1 MSNTKQAKPK
11 RLLSLFLALTMVL
24 GMFPVMSMTASAEEM
39 TYIKHVDIQ
48 MTAPKAGMT
57 AEEYAATIGVDNK
70 HELSYNNLV
79 VDKLYC
85 YRVDDSSFAQVGT
98 DVSSFVEGGVYQCF
112 VDIVM
117 NDDTG
122 YQFEHDDS
130 EITVLVNGQT
140 LDNYDYDRETGYVA
154 GFDNDGYTLTYTLYF
169 TATSL
174 NGCGTKD
181 DPYIVTAY
189 DDLRDLV
196 VNAPSGGT
204 QYIKL
209 GSDIISSD
217 TNNNYS
223 LTLSAFGNQ
232 NVVLDLAGYTLKRSA
247 NSTDTAF
254 IDIKGG
260 SMTINDSV
268 GTGKVIGDLSRY
280 TGPFLIRVLNDGK
293 LTINGGQYENKGTGD
308 VVRIEAP
315 KGGSVTINGGTFLD
329 PPKSDS
335 YDVYTLFYRS
345 GDLDINGGIFY
356 GWIYNERLDDYN
368 VWITNCTVYG
378 MLRNNGA
385 AWGVGEYGL
394 KYYMPEAAV
403 VTVNGEILS
412 NTDTSSIYGETI
424 VVYTPVGIN
433 GNPYI
438 VTDYEELLELMKSTP
453 NNTTRYIKLGSD
465 ISYSASTNG
474 TALNLSNDFQ
484 SVDLDL
490 NGYTVSRS
498 GITADSGIV
507 NLRIGSLTI
516 RDSSSAGT
524 GKMTS
529 SVSGGS
535 GQATVYVSSGGKL
548 TIENGTFEVTNGT
561 YPEAIW
567 TQGGTTQ
574 INGGTFISTK
584 AGGSAATFE
593 MGNVTV
599 DGGTFITNDGDPNAG
614 FGIYVGG
621 NANVIFHSCT
631 AIGGPRGT
639 IAFNGTKIPEGYFYY
654 ATTIDGKSAGVVMP
668 NDGTSKDK
676 PIFVNNFD
684 QLKAI
689 HRAPTDGT
697 PFYIALNADEAYST
711 ETNYI
716 YGVEVVN
723 GQNVILD
730 LRGHTLH
737 VRLYNDD
744 MITVFGGGTLTI
756 NDSVGGGAL
765 ITEQPVYE
773 SSKLLNVIRISGAG
787 KLTVNGGSFQ
797 NRGYG
802 RCMSVSGENAEV
814 ILNGGEFLSTRS
826 PAKGTYNVE
835 LQYGSMTINYAHI
848 YDSLYNARKADN
860 FTINGLLFQSFG
872 EPGVIK
878 QSTGS
883 SCVGSKYL
891 EDHINPTSTV
901 TVDGEEVTNL
911 HVSSL
916 EGYTIEITPAAKIS
930 SVKITDVTAPVIGET
945 VNFTATA
952 TATGAEK
959 TNVRW
964 FDWDENRYLSEG
976 DVFKEGHAYMIV
988 VTMNAMEGYAFN
1000 TANSTMTVTVNG
1012 QKGFL
1017 SRATQES
1024 VDCSYCFDAA
1034 YPAPVITTQPT
1045 YNTNINEGE
1054 GFSLHVEAENAT
1066 SYEWHYVNQVG
1077 TDYVLEKQF
1086 LHYQEGTQNT
1096 DTLVMNY
1103 FDYNSRLGHI
1113 YCRVYGPGG
1122 YTDTNEAHINVLPVE
1137 YDLWVNGVQVTS
1149 ENKKHLAYNGNG
1161 WATYLPY
1168 KNELRLWDGVK
1179 ITSGSGERVD
1189 FSDGG
1194 FLESNPYG
1202 ILYYTP
1208 AGKTAREL
1216 TITVSSSVTA
1226 DPYAINILKSAD
1238 ADGTASARIV
1248 GWNGKG
1254 TDTLTTANYPFRNGA
1269 YTVENCTVNITGCI
1283 NVSSS
1288 LTLKNADVT
1297 ATAPSASSYAINA
1310 TNYSK
1315 TITVMGDSNLTLMG
1329 KDGGKAANLYP
1340 EPEYRAQQVLYPAYT
1355 TSVFLD
1361 ATSPDGSNG
1370 ANAWTDPTTEPN
1382 WNDYQ
1387 YISMRTQNEN
1397 TPVGMVQFK
1406 IDGVPTVGETA
1417 PSVSVVD
1424 AYADYVDG
1432 EATEYAWWL
1441 VEDGRVVSQLL
1452 DWSTLQPGRT
1462 YRAYAYAVAADG
1474 YSFAEYT
1481 VNQFKVYNEEGK
1493 VVDTPYGTI
1502 DRNRGDYANFYVEFT
1517 MPGEASAGVTV
1528 SGTAT
1533 SFNSDTDDVI
1543 IQLTAIG
1550 ASEPTYETVVYGN
1563 AASYAIH
1570 GVEAGTYTMKV
1581 MKQNHVTREYT
1592 VTVGDKNVIQN
1603 VDLCMLGDVNGDG
1616 DVNSNDY
1623 AMLKNYVQCRSP
1635 LTEEQKKIA
1644 DINGDGAVDAFDAIQ
1659 LDLYLH
1665 GVVDI
1670 NGK

>member
-1 MSNTKQAKPK
+1 MSNTKKAKPK
-11 RLLSLFLALTMVL
+11 RLLSLFLVLAMVL
-24 GMFPVMSMTASAEEM
+24 GMLPAMSLTASA
-39 TYIKHVDIQ
+39 YS
-48 MTAPKAGMT
+48 G
-57 AEEYAATIGVDNK
+57 
-70 HELSYNNLV
+70 S
-79 VDKLYC
+79 
-85 YRVDDSSFAQVGT
+85 GT
-98 DVSSFVEGGVYQCF
+98 EG
-112 VDIVM
+112 D
-117 NDDTG
+117 
-122 YQFEHDDS
+122 
-130 EITVLVNGQT
+130 
-140 LDNYDYDRETGYVA
+140 
-154 GFDNDGYTLTYTLYF
+154 
-169 TATSL
+169 
-174 NGCGTKD
+174 
-181 DPYIVTAY
+181 
-189 DDLRDLV
+189 
-196 VNAPSGGT
+196 
-204 QYIKL
+204 
-209 GSDIISSD
+209 
-217 TNNNYS
+217 
-223 LTLSAFGNQ
+223 
-232 NVVLDLAGYTLKRSA
+232 
-247 NSTDTAF
+247 
-254 IDIKGG
+254 
-260 SMTINDSV
+260 
-268 GTGKVIGDLSRY
+268 
-280 TGPFLIRVLNDGK
+280 
-293 LTINGGQYENKGTGD
+293 
-308 VVRIEAP
+308 
-315 KGGSVTINGGTFLD
+315 
-329 PPKSDS
+329 
-335 YDVYTLFYRS
+335 
-345 GDLDINGGIFY
+345 
-356 GWIYNERLDDYN
+356 
-368 VWITNCTVYG
+368 
-378 MLRNNGA
+378 
-385 AWGVGEYGL
+385 
-394 KYYMPEAAV
+394 
-403 VTVNGEILS
+403 
-412 NTDTSSIYGETI
+412 
-424 VVYTPVGIN
+424 
-433 GNPYI
+433 PYI
-438 VTDYEELLELMKSTP
+438 VTDYDELLDLMKNTP
-453 NNTTRYIKLGSD
+453 DNTTRYIKLGSD

-474 TALNLSNDFQ
+474 TALNLSNALQ

-498 GITADSGIV
+498 GLTTDTGV
-507 NLRIGSLTI
+507 VDLRIGNLTI

-574 INGGTFISTK
+574 INGGTFINTK

-593 MGNVTV
+593 LGNVTV
-599 DGGTFITNDGDPNAG
+599 DGGTFITSDDDPDAG

-621 NANVIFHSCT
+621 RANVTFHSCT
-631 AIGGPRGT
+631 AIGGPRGIIT
-639 IAFNGTKIPEGYFYY
+639 LNGTKIPEGYFYY
-654 ATTIDGKSAGVVMP
+654 ATTIDGRSAMVVMP
-668 NDGTSKDK
+668 DDGTSKDK
-676 PIFVNNFD
+676 PIFVSNFD

-689 HRAPTDGT
+689 HSAPTDGT

-711 ETNYI
+711 ETYYI
-716 YGVEVVN
+716 YGVEVNN

-737 VRLYNDD
+737 VRLDQDD

-765 ITEQPVYE
+765 ITEGQ

-848 YDSLYNARKADN
+848 YDSLYNARKAGN

-878 QSTGS
+878 QATGS

-916 EGYTIEITPAAKIS
+916 KGYTIEITPAAKIS

-945 VNFTATA
+945 VDFTATA
-952 TATGAEK
+952 TATGAEMR
-959 TNVRW
+959 NVRW

-1000 TANSTMTVTVNG
+1000 TTNSTMTVTVNG
-1012 QKGFL
+1012 KKGFL

-1024 VDCSYCFDAA
+1024 VDCCYCFDAA
-1034 YPAPVITTQPT
+1034 YPAPVITTQPA
-1045 YNTNINEGE
+1045 YNININEGE

-1077 TDYVLEKQF
+1077 TDYVLEKQI
-1086 LHYQEGTQNT
+1086 LHYREGTQNT

-1122 YTDTNEAHINVLPVE
+1122 YTDSDESYINVLPVE

-1149 ENKKHLAYNGNG
+1149 ENKKYLAYNNYG
-1161 WATYLPY
+1161 WAAYLPY

-1216 TITVSSSVTA
+1216 TITVSGSVTA

-1248 GWNGKG
+1248 GWTGKG

-1269 YTVENCTVNITGCI
+1269 YTVENCTVNITGRI
-1283 NVSSS
+1283 DVLTS

-1310 TNYSK
+1310 ANYSK
-1315 TITVMGDSNLTLMG
+1315 TITVMGDSSLTLKG
-1329 KDGGKAANLYP
+1329 KGGGKAANLYP

-1370 ANAWTDPTTEPN
+1370 AYAWTDPTTEPN

-1387 YISMRTQNEN
+1387 YISIRTQDEN

-1406 IDGVPTVGETA
+1406 LDGVPTVGETV

-1462 YRAYAYAVAADG
+1462 YRVYAYAVAADG

-1481 VNQFKVYNEEGK
+1481 VNRFKIYNEEGK

-1502 DRNRGDYANFYVEFT
+1502 DGNRGDYANFYVEFT
-1517 MPGEASAGVTV
+1517 MPGEASAGMTV

-1533 SFNSDTDDVI
+1533 SFNSDTDDVT
-1543 IQLTAIG
+1543 IQLIASG
-1550 ASEPTYETVVYGN
+1550 ASEPAYETIVKGDATGYSI
-1563 AASYAIH
+1563 A
-1570 GVEAGTYTMKV
+1570 GVLPGTYTMKV
-1581 MKQNHVTREYT
+1581 MKKNHVTREYT
-1592 VTVGDKNVIQN
+1592 VTVGSADVTQN
-1603 VDLCMLGDVNGDG
+1603 VKIHLKGDIDGNGTVTTM
-1616 DVNSNDY
+1616 DVIRANSHARGVTLLTDY
-1623 AMLKNYVQCRSP
+1623 ALKC
-1635 LTEEQKKIA
+1635 A
-1644 DINGDGAVDAFDAIQ
+1644 DVVGTDGTVTTMDVIRINAHAKGTSK
-1659 LDLYLH
+1659 LW
-1665 GVVDI
+1665 
-1670 NGK
+1670 

>member
-24 GMFPVMSMTASAEEM
+24 GLLPAMSMTASA
-39 TYIKHVDIQ
+39 YS
-48 MTAPKAGMT
+48 G
-57 AEEYAATIGVDNK
+57 
-70 HELSYNNLV
+70 S
-79 VDKLYC
+79 
-85 YRVDDSSFAQVGT
+85 GT
-98 DVSSFVEGGVYQCF
+98 EG
-112 VDIVM
+112 D
-117 NDDTG
+117 
-122 YQFEHDDS
+122 
-130 EITVLVNGQT
+130 
-140 LDNYDYDRETGYVA
+140 
-154 GFDNDGYTLTYTLYF
+154 
-169 TATSL
+169 
-174 NGCGTKD
+174 
-181 DPYIVTAY
+181 
-189 DDLRDLV
+189 
-196 VNAPSGGT
+196 
-204 QYIKL
+204 
-209 GSDIISSD
+209 
-217 TNNNYS
+217 
-223 LTLSAFGNQ
+223 
-232 NVVLDLAGYTLKRSA
+232 
-247 NSTDTAF
+247 
-254 IDIKGG
+254 
-260 SMTINDSV
+260 
-268 GTGKVIGDLSRY
+268 
-280 TGPFLIRVLNDGK
+280 
-293 LTINGGQYENKGTGD
+293 
-308 VVRIEAP
+308 
-315 KGGSVTINGGTFLD
+315 
-329 PPKSDS
+329 
-335 YDVYTLFYRS
+335 
-345 GDLDINGGIFY
+345 
-356 GWIYNERLDDYN
+356 
-368 VWITNCTVYG
+368 
-378 MLRNNGA
+378 
-385 AWGVGEYGL
+385 
-394 KYYMPEAAV
+394 
-403 VTVNGEILS
+403 
-412 NTDTSSIYGETI
+412 
-424 VVYTPVGIN
+424 
-433 GNPYI
+433 PYI
-438 VTDYEELLELMKSTP
+438 VTDYDELLDLMKNTP
-453 NNTTRYIKLGSD
+453 DNTTRYIKLGSD

-474 TALNLSNDFQ
+474 TALNLSNALQ

-498 GITADSGIV
+498 GTTTDTGV
-507 NLRIGSLTI
+507 VQLLIGSLTI

-529 SVSGGS
+529 SVSGGE
-535 GQATVYVSSGGKL
+535 GQATVYVSSSGKL

-561 YPEAIW
+561 YPDAIW

-574 INGGTFISTK
+574 INGGTFINTK

-593 MGNVTV
+593 LGNVTV
-599 DGGTFITNDGDPNAG
+599 DGGTFITSDDDPDAG

-621 NANVIFHSCT
+621 RANVTFHSCT
-631 AIGGPRGT
+631 AIGGPRGIIT
-639 IAFNGTKIPEGYFYY
+639 LNGTKIPEGYFYY
-654 ATTIDGKSAGVVMP
+654 ATTIDGRSAMVVMP
-668 NDGTSKDK
+668 DDGTSKDK
-676 PIFVNNFD
+676 PIFVSNFD

-689 HRAPTDGT
+689 HSAPTDGT

-711 ETNYI
+711 ETFYI
-716 YGVEVVN
+716 YGVEVDN

-737 VRLYNDD
+737 VRLNHDD

-765 ITEQPVYE
+765 IKEGP

-848 YDSLYNARKADN
+848 YDSLYNARKAGN

-878 QSTGS
+878 QATGS

-916 EGYTIEITPAAKIS
+916 KGYTIEITPAAKIS

-945 VNFTATA
+945 VDFTATA
-952 TATGAEK
+952 TATGAEMR
-959 TNVRW
+959 NVRW

-1000 TANSTMTVTVNG
+1000 TTNSTMTVTVNG
-1012 QKGFL
+1012 KKGFL

-1024 VDCSYCFDAA
+1024 VDCCYCFDAA
-1034 YPAPVITTQPT
+1034 YPAPVITTQPA
-1045 YNTNINEGE
+1045 YNININEGE

-1077 TDYVLEKQF
+1077 TDYVLEKQI
-1086 LHYQEGTQNT
+1086 LHYREGTQNT

-1122 YTDTNEAHINVLPVE
+1122 YTDSDESYINVLPVE

-1149 ENKKHLAYNGNG
+1149 ENKKYLAYNNYG
-1161 WATYLPY
+1161 WAAYLPY

-1216 TITVSSSVTA
+1216 TITVSGSVTA

-1248 GWNGKG
+1248 GWTGKG

-1269 YTVENCTVNITGCI
+1269 YTVENCTVNITGRI
-1283 NVSSS
+1283 DVLTS

-1297 ATAPSASSYAINA
+1297 ATAPSASYAINA

-1315 TITVMGDSNLTLMG
+1315 TITVMGDSSLTLKG
-1329 KDGGKAANLYP
+1329 KGGGKAANLYP

-1355 TSVFLD
+1355 TVVRLD
-1361 ATSPDGSNG
+1361 ATSPDGT
-1370 ANAWTDPTTEPN
+1370 NAQAWADATTEPN

-1387 YISMRTQNEN
+1387 YISIRTQDEI
-1397 TPVGMVQFK
+1397 TPVGLVQFK
-1406 IDGVPTVGETA
+1406 IDGKPTVGETA

-1432 EATEYAWWL
+1432 ETFEYAWWL
-1441 VEDGRVVSQLL
+1441 VEDGKVVSQLF

-1462 YRAYAYAVAADG
+1462 YRVYAYAVAADG

-1481 VNQFKVYNEEGK
+1481 VNRFKIYNEEGK

-1502 DRNRGDYANFYVEFT
+1502 DGNRGDYANFYVEFT

-1533 SFNSDTDDVI
+1533 SFNSETDDVT
-1543 IQLTAIG
+1543 IQLIASG
-1550 ASEPTYETVVYGN
+1550 ASGPAYETIVKGN
-1563 AASYAIH
+1563 STNYSID

-1581 MKQNHVTREYT
+1581 MKNNHVTREYT
-1592 VTVGDKNVIQN
+1592 ITVGSSNVTQDVKIH
-1603 VDLCMLGDVNGDG
+1603 LIGDINGDG
-1616 DVNSNDY
+1616 SVLASDNTLMMRHIRKTSLLTGY
-1623 AMLKNYVQCRSP
+1623 QFQC
-1635 LTEEQKKIA
+1635 A
-1644 DINGDGAVDAFDAIQ
+1644 DINGDGKVLASDNTLMMRHIRKTA
-1659 LDLYLH
+1659 LLW
-1665 GVVDI
+1665 
-1670 NGK
+1670 

>member
-1 MSNTKQAKPK
+1 MSNTKQTKPK
-11 RLLSLFLALTMVL
+11 RLLSLLLTLAMVL
-24 GMFPVMSMTASAEEM
+24 GMLPAM
-39 TYIKHVDIQ
+39 
-48 MTAPKAGMT
+48 
-57 AEEYAATIGVDNK
+57 
-70 HELSYNNLV
+70 
-79 VDKLYC
+79 
-85 YRVDDSSFAQVGT
+85 
-98 DVSSFVEGGVYQCF
+98 
-112 VDIVM
+112 
-117 NDDTG
+117 
-122 YQFEHDDS
+122 
-130 EITVLVNGQT
+130 
-140 LDNYDYDRETGYVA
+140 
-154 GFDNDGYTLTYTLYF
+154 
-169 TATSL
+169 
-174 NGCGTKD
+174 
-181 DPYIVTAY
+181 
-189 DDLRDLV
+189 
-196 VNAPSGGT
+196 
-204 QYIKL
+204 
-209 GSDIISSD
+209 
-217 TNNNYS
+217 S
-223 LTLSAFGNQ
+223 LTAF
-232 NVVLDLAGYTLKRSA
+232 AYS
-247 NSTDTAF
+247 
-254 IDIKGG
+254 G
-260 SMTINDSV
+260 S
-268 GTGKVIGDLSRY
+268 GTEGD
-280 TGPFLIRVLNDGK
+280 
-293 LTINGGQYENKGTGD
+293 
-308 VVRIEAP
+308 
-315 KGGSVTINGGTFLD
+315 
-329 PPKSDS
+329 
-335 YDVYTLFYRS
+335 
-345 GDLDINGGIFY
+345 
-356 GWIYNERLDDYN
+356 
-368 VWITNCTVYG
+368 
-378 MLRNNGA
+378 
-385 AWGVGEYGL
+385 
-394 KYYMPEAAV
+394 
-403 VTVNGEILS
+403 
-412 NTDTSSIYGETI
+412 
-424 VVYTPVGIN
+424 
-433 GNPYI
+433 PYI

-453 NNTTRYIKLGSD
+453 DNTTRYIKLGSD

-474 TALNLSNDFQ
+474 TALNLSNALQ

-498 GITADSGIV
+498 GITTDAGV
-507 NLRIGSLTI
+507 VQLLIGSLTI

-535 GQATVYVSSGGKL
+535 GQATVYVSSSGKL

-561 YPEAIW
+561 YPDAIW

-574 INGGTFISTK
+574 INGGTFINTK

-593 MGNVTV
+593 QGNVTV
-599 DGGTFITNDGDPNAG
+599 DGGTFITNDGDPDAG
-614 FGIYVGG
+614 FGLYVGST
-621 NANVIFHSCT
+621 ANVILHSCT
-631 AIGGPRGT
+631 VIGGPRGT
-639 IAFNGTKIPEGYFYY
+639 IALNGTKIPEGYFYY
-654 ATTIDGKSAGVVMP
+654 ATTIDGKSAIVVMP

-676 PIFVNNFD
+676 PIFVSNFD

-689 HRAPTDGT
+689 HSAPTDGT

-711 ETNYI
+711 ETFYI
-716 YGVEVVN
+716 YGVEVDN

-737 VRLYNDD
+737 VRLVADD

-765 ITEQPVYE
+765 ITEGQ

-848 YDSLYNARKADN
+848 YDSLYNARKAGN

-878 QSTGS
+878 QATGS

-916 EGYTIEITPAAKIS
+916 KGYTIEITPVAKIS

-945 VNFTATA
+945 VDFTATA
-952 TATGAEK
+952 TATGAEMR
-959 TNVRW
+959 NVRW

-1000 TANSTMTVTVNG
+1000 TTNSTMTVTVNG
-1012 QKGFL
+1012 KKGFL

-1024 VDCSYCFDAA
+1024 VDCCYCFDAA
-1034 YPAPVITTQPT
+1034 YPAPVITTQPA
-1045 YNTNINEGE
+1045 YNININEGE

-1077 TDYVLEKQF
+1077 TDYVLEKQI
-1086 LHYQEGTQNT
+1086 LHYKEGTQNT

-1122 YTDTNEAHINVLPVE
+1122 YTDSDESYINVLPVE

-1149 ENKKHLAYNGNG
+1149 ENKKYLAYNNYG
-1161 WATYLPY
+1161 WAAYLPY

-1216 TITVSSSVTA
+1216 TITVSGSVTA

-1248 GWNGKG
+1248 GWTGKG

-1269 YTVENCTVNITGCI
+1269 YTVENCTVNITGRI
-1283 NVSSS
+1283 DVLTS

-1310 TNYSK
+1310 ANYSK
-1315 TITVMGDSNLTLMG
+1315 TITVMGDSSLTLKG
-1329 KDGGKAANLYP
+1329 KGGGKAANLYP

-1370 ANAWTDPTTEPN
+1370 AYAWTDPTTEPN

-1387 YISMRTQNEN
+1387 YISIRTQDEN

-1406 IDGVPTVGETA
+1406 LDGVPTVGETV

-1424 AYADYVDG
+1424 AYANYVDG

-1462 YRAYAYAVAADG
+1462 YRVYAYAVAADG

-1481 VNQFKVYNEEGK
+1481 VNRFKIYNEEGK

-1502 DRNRGDYANFYVEFT
+1502 DGNRGDYANFYVEFT

-1533 SFNSDTDDVI
+1533 SFNSDTDDVT
-1543 IQLTAIG
+1543 IQLIASG
-1550 ASEPTYETVVYGN
+1550 ASEPAYETIVKGDATGYSI
-1563 AASYAIH
+1563 A
-1570 GVEAGTYTMKV
+1570 GVLPGTYTMKV

-1592 VTVGDKNVIQN
+1592 VTVGSSNVVQDVEIW
-1603 VDLCMLGDVNGDG
+1603 LLGDVTGD
-1616 DVNSNDY
+1616 
-1623 AMLKNYVQCRSP
+1623 
-1635 LTEEQKKIA
+1635 
-1644 DINGDGAVDAFDAIQ
+1644 
-1659 LDLYLH
+1659 

-1670 NGK
+1670 SDATQIKRKYNGKTSIFGSADAETETYRLIVANVYSSDDSIDITDAAQIKRYYNGKSSIFDSIP

>member
-1 MSNTKQAKPK
+1 MSNTKQTKPK
-11 RLLSLFLALTMVL
+11 RLLSLLLTLAMVL
-24 GMFPVMSMTASAEEM
+24 GMLPAM
-39 TYIKHVDIQ
+39 
-48 MTAPKAGMT
+48 
-57 AEEYAATIGVDNK
+57 
-70 HELSYNNLV
+70 
-79 VDKLYC
+79 
-85 YRVDDSSFAQVGT
+85 
-98 DVSSFVEGGVYQCF
+98 
-112 VDIVM
+112 
-117 NDDTG
+117 
-122 YQFEHDDS
+122 
-130 EITVLVNGQT
+130 
-140 LDNYDYDRETGYVA
+140 
-154 GFDNDGYTLTYTLYF
+154 
-169 TATSL
+169 
-174 NGCGTKD
+174 
-181 DPYIVTAY
+181 
-189 DDLRDLV
+189 
-196 VNAPSGGT
+196 
-204 QYIKL
+204 
-209 GSDIISSD
+209 
-217 TNNNYS
+217 S
-223 LTLSAFGNQ
+223 LTAF
-232 NVVLDLAGYTLKRSA
+232 AYS
-247 NSTDTAF
+247 
-254 IDIKGG
+254 G
-260 SMTINDSV
+260 S
-268 GTGKVIGDLSRY
+268 GTEGD
-280 TGPFLIRVLNDGK
+280 
-293 LTINGGQYENKGTGD
+293 
-308 VVRIEAP
+308 
-315 KGGSVTINGGTFLD
+315 
-329 PPKSDS
+329 
-335 YDVYTLFYRS
+335 
-345 GDLDINGGIFY
+345 
-356 GWIYNERLDDYN
+356 
-368 VWITNCTVYG
+368 
-378 MLRNNGA
+378 
-385 AWGVGEYGL
+385 
-394 KYYMPEAAV
+394 
-403 VTVNGEILS
+403 
-412 NTDTSSIYGETI
+412 
-424 VVYTPVGIN
+424 
-433 GNPYI
+433 PYI

-453 NNTTRYIKLGSD
+453 DNTTRYIKLGSD

-474 TALNLSNDFQ
+474 TALNLSNALQ

-498 GITADSGIV
+498 GLTTDTGV
-507 NLRIGSLTI
+507 VDLRIGNLTI

-574 INGGTFISTK
+574 INGGTFINTK

-593 MGNVTV
+593 QGNVTV
-599 DGGTFITNDGDPNAG
+599 DGGTFITSDDDPDAG

-621 NANVIFHSCT
+621 RANVTFHSCT
-631 AIGGPRGT
+631 AIGGPRGIIT
-639 IAFNGTKIPEGYFYY
+639 LNGTKIPEGYFYY
-654 ATTIDGKSAGVVMP
+654 ATTIDGRSAMVVMP
-668 NDGTSKDK
+668 DDGTSKDK
-676 PIFVNNFD
+676 PIFVSNFD

-689 HRAPTDGT
+689 HSAPTDGT

-711 ETNYI
+711 ETFYI
-716 YGVEVVN
+716 YGVEVDN

-737 VRLYNDD
+737 VRLVADD

-765 ITEQPVYE
+765 ITKGP

-826 PAKGTYNVE
+826 PAEGTYNVE

-848 YDSLYNARKADN
+848 YDSLYNARKAGN

-878 QSTGS
+878 QATGS

-916 EGYTIEITPAAKIS
+916 KGYTIEITPAAKIS

-945 VNFTATA
+945 VDFTATA
-952 TATGAEK
+952 TATGAEMR
-959 TNVRW
+959 NVRW

-1000 TANSTMTVTVNG
+1000 TTNSTMTVTVNG
-1012 QKGFL
+1012 KKGFL

-1024 VDCSYCFDAA
+1024 VDCCYCFDAA
-1034 YPAPVITTQPT
+1034 YPAPVITTQPA
-1045 YNTNINEGE
+1045 YNININEGE

-1077 TDYVLEKQF
+1077 TDYVLEKQI
-1086 LHYQEGTQNT
+1086 LHYKEGTQNT

-1122 YTDTNEAHINVLPVE
+1122 YTDSDESYINVLPVE

-1149 ENKKHLAYNGNG
+1149 ENKKYLAYNNYG
-1161 WATYLPY
+1161 WAAYLPY

-1216 TITVSSSVTA
+1216 TITVSGSVTA

-1248 GWNGKG
+1248 GWTGKG

-1269 YTVENCTVNITGCI
+1269 YTVENCTVNITGRI
-1283 NVSSS
+1283 DVLTS

-1310 TNYSK
+1310 ANYSK
-1315 TITVMGDSNLTLMG
+1315 TITVMGDSSLTLKG
-1329 KDGGKAANLYP
+1329 KGGGKAANLYP

-1370 ANAWTDPTTEPN
+1370 AYAWTDPTTEPN

-1387 YISMRTQNEN
+1387 YISIRTQDEN

-1406 IDGVPTVGETA
+1406 LDGVPTVGETV

-1424 AYADYVDG
+1424 AYANYVDG

-1462 YRAYAYAVAADG
+1462 YRVYAYAVAADG

-1481 VNQFKVYNEEGK
+1481 VNRFKIYNEEGK

-1502 DRNRGDYANFYVEFT
+1502 DGNRGDYANFYVEFT

-1533 SFNSDTDDVI
+1533 SFNSDTDDVT
-1543 IQLTAIG
+1543 IQLIESG
-1550 ASEPTYETVVYGN
+1550 APEAAYEAVIQGN
-1563 AASYAIH
+1563 TASYSIAD
-1570 GVEAGTYTMKV
+1570 VPAGTYTMKV
-1581 MKQNHVTREYT
+1581 MKKNHVTREYT
-1592 VTVGDKNVIQN
+1592 VTVGSADVMQN
-1603 VDLCMLGDVNGDG
+1603 VKIHLKGDIDGNGTVTTM
-1616 DVNSNDY
+1616 DVIRANSHARGVTLLTDY
-1623 AMLKNYVQCRSP
+1623 ALKC
-1635 LTEEQKKIA
+1635 A
-1644 DINGDGAVDAFDAIQ
+1644 DVVGTDGTVTTMDVIRINAHAKGTSK
-1659 LDLYLH
+1659 LW
-1665 GVVDI
+1665 
-1670 NGK
+1670 

>member
-1 MSNTKQAKPK
+1 MSNTKQTKPK

-24 GMFPVMSMTASAEEM
+24 GMFPAMSLTASAEEM

-356 GWIYNERLDDYN
+356 GCIYNERLDDYN

-424 VVYTPVGIN
+424 VVYTPVGVN

-453 NNTTRYIKLGSD
+453 DYTTRYIKLGSD

-474 TALNLSNDFQ
+474 TALNLSNALQ

-498 GITADSGIV
+498 GTTTDTGVVDLSV
-507 NLRIGSLTI
+507 GSLTI

-529 SVSGGS
+529 RVSGGKYQS
-535 GQATVYVSSGGKL
+535 TLFVTSAGKL
-548 TIENGTFEVTNGT
+548 TIEGGTFEVTYGS
-561 YPEAIW
+561 YPTAIY

-574 INGGTFISTK
+574 INGGTFVNKNINAS
-584 AGGSAATFE
+584 AGGSAADFQF
-593 MGNVTV
+593 GKITV
-599 DGGTFITNDGDPNAG
+599 DGGTFITDNADPG
-614 FGIYVGG
+614 SKFGIYVG
-621 NANVIFHSCT
+621 NNNETVFFHSCT
-631 AIGGPRGT
+631 VIGGIEYSVLYMG
-639 IAFNGTKIPEGYFYY
+639 GSKIPEGYFRYY
-654 ATTIDGKSAGVVMP
+654 TTIDGRDAAIVTM
-668 NDGTSKDK
+668 NDGTKEHPYLVGNTSALSDRIKK
-676 PIFVNNFD
+676 VP
-684 QLKAI
+684 A
-689 HRAPTDGT
+689 DGT
-697 PFYIALNADEAYST
+697 PVYIALFADEAYAPATVYVSGAKIN
-711 ETNYI
+711 E
-716 YGVEVVN
+716 
-723 GQNVILD
+723 GQNIILD
-730 LRGHTLH
+730 LRGHTFH
-737 VRLYNDD
+737 ID
-744 MITVFGGGTLTI
+744 MESEAMIWVCGGQLTI
-756 NDSVGGGAL
+756 TDSVGGGAL
-765 ITEQPVYE
+765 IIEYHD
-773 SSKLLNVIRISGAG
+773 SDLHNVLKVSGG
-787 KLTVNGGSFQ
+787 RLTVNGGSFQ
-797 NRGYG
+797 NRGSG
-802 RCMSVSGENAEV
+802 RCMLVETGGEA
-814 ILNGGEFLSTRS
+814 ILNGGEFLLTAE
-826 PAKGTYNVE
+826 PVKGTYNVE
-835 LQYGSMTINYAHI
+835 CEGSMTINYAHI
-848 YDSLYNARKADN
+848 YDSLYNARKTDN

-952 TATGAEK
+952 TATGAEMR
-959 TNVRW
+959 NVRW

-1024 VDCSYCFDAA
+1024 VDCCYCFDAA
-1034 YPAPVITTQPT
+1034 YPAPVITTQPA
-1045 YNTNINEGE
+1045 YNTNINEGD

-1216 TITVSSSVTA
+1216 TITVSGSVTA

-1329 KDGGKAANLYP
+1329 KNGGKAANLYP

-1387 YISMRTQNEN
+1387 YISIRTQNEN

-1432 EATEYAWWL
+1432 EETVYAWWL

-1528 SGTAT
+1528 SGMAT
-1533 SFNSDTDDVI
+1533 SSGNIADGVI

-1563 AASYAIH
+1563 AASYVIN

-1581 MKQNHVTREYT
+1581 MKKNHATREYT

-1603 VDLCMLGDVNGDG
+1603 VDLCMLGDINGDG

-1623 AMLKNYVQCRSP
+1623 AMLKNYVQCRST
-1635 LTEEQKKIA
+1635 LTEEQKKLA

>member
-1 MSNTKQAKPK
+1 MSNTKQTKPK
-11 RLLSLFLALTMVL
+11 RLLSLFLVLIMVL
-24 GMFPVMSMTASAEEM
+24 GMLPAMSMTASA
-39 TYIKHVDIQ
+39 YS
-48 MTAPKAGMT
+48 G
-57 AEEYAATIGVDNK
+57 
-70 HELSYNNLV
+70 S
-79 VDKLYC
+79 
-85 YRVDDSSFAQVGT
+85 GT
-98 DVSSFVEGGVYQCF
+98 EG
-112 VDIVM
+112 D
-117 NDDTG
+117 
-122 YQFEHDDS
+122 
-130 EITVLVNGQT
+130 
-140 LDNYDYDRETGYVA
+140 
-154 GFDNDGYTLTYTLYF
+154 
-169 TATSL
+169 
-174 NGCGTKD
+174 
-181 DPYIVTAY
+181 
-189 DDLRDLV
+189 
-196 VNAPSGGT
+196 
-204 QYIKL
+204 
-209 GSDIISSD
+209 
-217 TNNNYS
+217 
-223 LTLSAFGNQ
+223 
-232 NVVLDLAGYTLKRSA
+232 
-247 NSTDTAF
+247 
-254 IDIKGG
+254 
-260 SMTINDSV
+260 
-268 GTGKVIGDLSRY
+268 
-280 TGPFLIRVLNDGK
+280 
-293 LTINGGQYENKGTGD
+293 
-308 VVRIEAP
+308 
-315 KGGSVTINGGTFLD
+315 
-329 PPKSDS
+329 
-335 YDVYTLFYRS
+335 
-345 GDLDINGGIFY
+345 
-356 GWIYNERLDDYN
+356 
-368 VWITNCTVYG
+368 
-378 MLRNNGA
+378 
-385 AWGVGEYGL
+385 
-394 KYYMPEAAV
+394 
-403 VTVNGEILS
+403 
-412 NTDTSSIYGETI
+412 
-424 VVYTPVGIN
+424 
-433 GNPYI
+433 PYI

-453 NNTTRYIKLGSD
+453 DNTTRYIKLGSD

-474 TALNLSNDFQ
+474 TALNLSNALQ

-498 GITADSGIV
+498 GTTTDTGV
-507 NLRIGSLTI
+507 VQLLIGSLTI

-535 GQATVYVSSGGKL
+535 GQATVYVSSSGKL

-561 YPEAIW
+561 YPDAIW

-574 INGGTFISTK
+574 INGGTFINTK

-593 MGNVTV
+593 RGNVTV

-614 FGIYVGG
+614 FGLYVGDI
-621 NANVIFHSCT
+621 ANVILHSCT
-631 AIGGPRGT
+631 VIGGPRGT
-639 IAFNGTKIPEGYFYY
+639 IVLNGTKIPEGYFYY
-654 ATTIDGKSAGVVMP
+654 ATTIDGKSAIVVMP
-668 NDGTSKDK
+668 NNGTSKDK
-676 PIFVNNFD
+676 PIFVSNFD

-689 HRAPTDGT
+689 HSAPTDGT

-711 ETNYI
+711 ETFYI
-716 YGVEVVN
+716 YGVEVDN

-737 VRLYNDD
+737 VRLVADD

-765 ITEQPVYE
+765 ITEGQ

-848 YDSLYNARKADN
+848 YDSLYNARKAGN

-878 QSTGS
+878 QATGS

-916 EGYTIEITPAAKIS
+916 EGYTIEITPVAKIS

-945 VNFTATA
+945 VDFTATA
-952 TATGAEK
+952 TATGAEMR
-959 TNVRW
+959 NVRW

-1000 TANSTMTVTVNG
+1000 TTNSTMTVTVNG
-1012 QKGFL
+1012 KKGFL

-1024 VDCSYCFDAA
+1024 VDCCYCFDAA
-1034 YPAPVITTQPT
+1034 YPAPVITTQPA
-1045 YNTNINEGE
+1045 YNININEGE

-1077 TDYVLEKQF
+1077 TDYVLEKQI
-1086 LHYQEGTQNT
+1086 LHYKEGTQNT

-1122 YTDTNEAHINVLPVE
+1122 YTDSDESYINVLPVE

-1149 ENKKHLAYNGNG
+1149 ENKKYLAYNNYG
-1161 WATYLPY
+1161 WAAYLPY

-1216 TITVSSSVTA
+1216 TITVSGSVTA

-1248 GWNGKG
+1248 GWTGKG

-1269 YTVENCTVNITGCI
+1269 YTVENCTVNITGRI
-1283 NVSSS
+1283 DVLTS

-1310 TNYSK
+1310 ANYSK
-1315 TITVMGDSNLTLMG
+1315 TITVMGDSSLTLKG
-1329 KDGGKAANLYP
+1329 KGGGKAANLYP

-1370 ANAWTDPTTEPN
+1370 AYAWTDPTTEPN

-1387 YISMRTQNEN
+1387 YISIRTQDEN

-1406 IDGVPTVGETA
+1406 LDGVPTVGETV

-1462 YRAYAYAVAADG
+1462 YRVYAYAVAADG

-1481 VNQFKVYNEEGK
+1481 VNRFKIYNEEGK

-1502 DRNRGDYANFYVEFT
+1502 DGNRGDYANFYVEFT

-1533 SFNSDTDDVI
+1533 SFGSATDNVTV
-1543 IQLTAIG
+1543 QLIASGESTA
-1550 ASEPTYETVVYGN
+1550 AYETVVKGDATGYSI
-1563 AASYAIH
+1563 A
-1570 GVEAGTYTMKV
+1570 GVSAGTYTLKV
-1581 MKQNHVTREYT
+1581 MKKNHVTREYT
-1592 VTVGDKNVIQN
+1592 VTVGAENVTQDVEIW
-1603 VDLCMLGDVNGDG
+1603 LLGDVNGDG
-1616 DVNSNDY
+1616 TINAKDKKIIYGHINDSTTELTGYIFDVGDVNKDGVINAKD
-1623 AMLKNYVQCRSP
+1623 
-1635 LTEEQKKIA
+1635 KKQIFGH
-1644 DINGDGAVDAFDAIQ
+1644 INGTS
-1659 LDLYLH
+1659 LWS
-1665 GVVDI
+1665 
-1670 NGK
+1670 

>member
-1 MSNTKQAKPK
+1 MSNTKKAKPK
-11 RLLSLFLALTMVL
+11 RLLSLLLVLAMVL
-24 GMFPVMSMTASAEEM
+24 SMIPAM
-39 TYIKHVDIQ
+39 
-48 MTAPKAGMT
+48 
-57 AEEYAATIGVDNK
+57 
-70 HELSYNNLV
+70 
-79 VDKLYC
+79 
-85 YRVDDSSFAQVGT
+85 
-98 DVSSFVEGGVYQCF
+98 
-112 VDIVM
+112 
-117 NDDTG
+117 
-122 YQFEHDDS
+122 
-130 EITVLVNGQT
+130 
-140 LDNYDYDRETGYVA
+140 
-154 GFDNDGYTLTYTLYF
+154 
-169 TATSL
+169 
-174 NGCGTKD
+174 
-181 DPYIVTAY
+181 
-189 DDLRDLV
+189 
-196 VNAPSGGT
+196 
-204 QYIKL
+204 
-209 GSDIISSD
+209 
-217 TNNNYS
+217 
-223 LTLSAFGNQ
+223 GN
-232 NVVLDLAGYTLKRSA
+232 T
-247 NSTDTAF
+247 TAF
-254 IDIKGG
+254 AYSG
-260 SMTINDSV
+260 S
-268 GTGKVIGDLSRY
+268 GTEGD
-280 TGPFLIRVLNDGK
+280 
-293 LTINGGQYENKGTGD
+293 
-308 VVRIEAP
+308 
-315 KGGSVTINGGTFLD
+315 
-329 PPKSDS
+329 
-335 YDVYTLFYRS
+335 
-345 GDLDINGGIFY
+345 
-356 GWIYNERLDDYN
+356 
-368 VWITNCTVYG
+368 
-378 MLRNNGA
+378 
-385 AWGVGEYGL
+385 
-394 KYYMPEAAV
+394 
-403 VTVNGEILS
+403 
-412 NTDTSSIYGETI
+412 
-424 VVYTPVGIN
+424 
-433 GNPYI
+433 PYI

-453 NNTTRYIKLGSD
+453 DNTTRYIKLGSD

-474 TALNLSNDFQ
+474 TALNLSNALQ

-498 GITADSGIV
+498 GITTDTGV
-507 NLRIGSLTI
+507 VKLLIGSLTI

-574 INGGTFISTK
+574 INGGTFINTK

-593 MGNVTV
+593 RGNVTV

-614 FGIYVGG
+614 FGLYVGDI
-621 NANVIFHSCT
+621 ANVILHSCT
-631 AIGGPRGT
+631 VIGGPRGT
-639 IAFNGTKIPEGYFYY
+639 IALNGTKIPEGYFYY
-654 ATTIDGKSAGVVMP
+654 ATTIDGKSAIVVMP
-668 NDGTSKDK
+668 NDETSKDK
-676 PIFVNNFD
+676 PIFVSNFD

-689 HRAPTDGT
+689 HSAPTDGT

-711 ETNYI
+711 ETFYI
-716 YGVEVVN
+716 YGVEVNN

-737 VRLYNDD
+737 VRLIADD

-765 ITEQPVYE
+765 ITEGQ

-848 YDSLYNARKADN
+848 YDSLYNARKAGN

-878 QSTGS
+878 QATGS

-945 VNFTATA
+945 VDFTATA
-952 TATGAEK
+952 TATGAEMS
-959 TNVRW
+959 NVRW

-1000 TANSTMTVTVNG
+1000 TTNSTMTVTVNG
-1012 QKGFL
+1012 KKGFM

-1024 VDCSYCFDAA
+1024 VDCCYCFDAA
-1034 YPAPVITTQPT
+1034 YPAPVITTQPAF
-1045 YNTNINEGE
+1045 NININEGE

-1077 TDYVLEKQF
+1077 TDYVLEKQI
-1086 LHYQEGTQNT
+1086 LHYKEGTQNT

-1122 YTDTNEAHINVLPVE
+1122 YTDSDESYINVLPVE

-1149 ENKKHLAYNGNG
+1149 ENKKYLAYNNYG
-1161 WATYLPY
+1161 WAAYLPY

-1216 TITVSSSVTA
+1216 TITVSGSVTA

-1248 GWNGKG
+1248 GWTGKG

-1269 YTVENCTVNITGCI
+1269 YTVENCTVNITGRI
-1283 NVSSS
+1283 DVLTS

-1310 TNYSK
+1310 ANYSK
-1315 TITVMGDSNLTLMG
+1315 TITVMGDSSLTLKG
-1329 KDGGKAANLYP
+1329 KGGGKAANLYP

-1355 TSVFLD
+1355 TVVRLD
-1361 ATSPDGSNG
+1361 ATFPDGT
-1370 ANAWTDPTTEPN
+1370 NAQAWADATTEPN

-1387 YISMRTQNEN
+1387 YISIRTQDEN
-1397 TPVGMVQFK
+1397 TPVGLVQFK
-1406 IDGVPTVGETA
+1406 IDGEPTVGETA

-1432 EATEYAWWL
+1432 ETFEYAWWL
-1441 VEDGRVVSQLL
+1441 VEDGKVVSQLL

-1462 YRAYAYAVAADG
+1462 YRVYAYAVAADG

-1481 VNQFKVYNEEGK
+1481 VNRFKVYKEDGTVAE
-1493 VVDTPYGTI
+1493 TPYGTV
-1502 DRNRGDYANFYVEFT
+1502 DRNWGDHANFYAEFT

-1533 SFNSDTDDVI
+1533 SFNSETDDVT
-1543 IQLTAIG
+1543 IQLIESG
-1550 ASEPTYETVVYGN
+1550 ASEPTYETIVKGN
-1563 AASYAIH
+1563 STNYSID

-1581 MKQNHVTREYT
+1581 MKTKHATREYT
-1592 VTVGDKNVIQN
+1592 ITVGSSNVTQN
-1603 VDLCMLGDVNGDG
+1603 VEIWLYGDVTGDG
-1616 DVNSNDY
+1616 VVN
-1623 AMLKNYVQCRSP
+1623 
-1635 LTEEQKKIA
+1635 TT
-1644 DINGDGAVDAFDAIQ
+1644 DATQIKRK
-1659 LDLYLH
+1659 Y
-1665 GVVDI
+1665 
-1670 NGK
+1670 NGKTSIFGSADAETEAYRLIVANVYEADGTINTTDATQIKRLYNGKSSIFDSMP

>member
-1 MSNTKQAKPK
+1 MSNTKKAKPK

-24 GMFPVMSMTASAEEM
+24 GMLPAM
-39 TYIKHVDIQ
+39 
-48 MTAPKAGMT
+48 
-57 AEEYAATIGVDNK
+57 
-70 HELSYNNLV
+70 
-79 VDKLYC
+79 
-85 YRVDDSSFAQVGT
+85 
-98 DVSSFVEGGVYQCF
+98 
-112 VDIVM
+112 
-117 NDDTG
+117 
-122 YQFEHDDS
+122 
-130 EITVLVNGQT
+130 
-140 LDNYDYDRETGYVA
+140 
-154 GFDNDGYTLTYTLYF
+154 
-169 TATSL
+169 
-174 NGCGTKD
+174 
-181 DPYIVTAY
+181 
-189 DDLRDLV
+189 
-196 VNAPSGGT
+196 
-204 QYIKL
+204 
-209 GSDIISSD
+209 
-217 TNNNYS
+217 S
-223 LTLSAFGNQ
+223 LTAF
-232 NVVLDLAGYTLKRSA
+232 AYS
-247 NSTDTAF
+247 
-254 IDIKGG
+254 G
-260 SMTINDSV
+260 S
-268 GTGKVIGDLSRY
+268 GTEGD
-280 TGPFLIRVLNDGK
+280 
-293 LTINGGQYENKGTGD
+293 
-308 VVRIEAP
+308 
-315 KGGSVTINGGTFLD
+315 
-329 PPKSDS
+329 
-335 YDVYTLFYRS
+335 
-345 GDLDINGGIFY
+345 
-356 GWIYNERLDDYN
+356 
-368 VWITNCTVYG
+368 
-378 MLRNNGA
+378 
-385 AWGVGEYGL
+385 
-394 KYYMPEAAV
+394 
-403 VTVNGEILS
+403 
-412 NTDTSSIYGETI
+412 
-424 VVYTPVGIN
+424 
-433 GNPYI
+433 PYI

-453 NNTTRYIKLGSD
+453 DNTTRYIKLGSD

-474 TALNLSNDFQ
+474 TALNLSNALQ

-498 GITADSGIV
+498 GTTTDAGV
-507 NLRIGSLTI
+507 VQLLIGSLTI

-561 YPEAIW
+561 YPDAIW

-574 INGGTFISTK
+574 INGGTFINTK

-593 MGNVTV
+593 RGNVTV

-614 FGIYVGG
+614 FGLYVGDI
-621 NANVIFHSCT
+621 ANVILHSCT
-631 AIGGPRGT
+631 VIGGPRGIIT
-639 IAFNGTKIPEGYFYY
+639 LNGTKIPEGYFYY
-654 ATTIDGKSAGVVMP
+654 ATTIDGRSAMVVMP

-676 PIFVNNFD
+676 PIFVSNFD

-689 HRAPTDGT
+689 HSAPTDGT

-711 ETNYI
+711 ETFYI
-716 YGVEVVN
+716 YGVEVDN

-737 VRLYNDD
+737 VRLIADD

-765 ITEQPVYE
+765 ITEGQ

-848 YDSLYNARKADN
+848 YDSLYNARKTDN

-878 QSTGS
+878 QATGS

-891 EDHINPTSTV
+891 EDHINPASTV
-901 TVDGEEVTNL
+901 IVDGETVTNL
-911 HVSSL
+911 HVTSMK
-916 EGYTIEITPAAKIS
+916 GYTVEIIPAAKIS
-930 SVKITDVTAPVIGET
+930 SVKITDVTAPVIGKT
-945 VNFTATA
+945 VDFTATA

-964 FDWDENRYLSEG
+964 FDWTENRYLSEG
-976 DVFKEGHAYMIV
+976 DVFKEGHAYMIA
-988 VTMNAMEGYAFN
+988 VTMNAREGYVFN

-1012 QKGFL
+1012 KKGFL
-1017 SRATQES
+1017 SRAAAQS
-1024 VDCSYCFDAA
+1024 VDCSYIFDAA
-1034 YPAPVITTQPT
+1034 FPAPTITTQPA
-1045 YNTNINEGE
+1045 YNININEGE

-1077 TDYVLEKQF
+1077 TDYVLEKQI
-1086 LHYQEGTQNT
+1086 LNYREGTQNT

-1103 FDYNSRLGHI
+1103 YDYNSRLGHI

-1122 YTDTNEAHINVLPVE
+1122 YTDSDDSYINVLPVE
-1137 YDLWVNGVQVTS
+1137 YDLWVNGEQVTS
-1149 ENKKHLAYNGNG
+1149 ENKRSLAYTYNS
-1161 WATYLPY
+1161 ATGTAATAVYLPY
-1168 KNELRLWDGVK
+1168 KNELRLWEGVE
-1179 ITSGSGERVD
+1179 ITSGSGGRVD

-1216 TITVSSSVTA
+1216 TITVSGSVTA

-1248 GWNGKG
+1248 GWTGKG

-1269 YTVENCTVNITGCI
+1269 YTVENCTVNITGRI
-1283 NVSSS
+1283 DVLTS

-1310 TNYSK
+1310 ANYSK
-1315 TITVMGDSNLTLMG
+1315 TITVMGDSSLTLKG
-1329 KDGGKAANLYP
+1329 KGGGKAANLYP

-1370 ANAWTDPTTEPN
+1370 AYAWTDPTTEPN

-1387 YISMRTQNEN
+1387 YISIRTQDEN

-1406 IDGVPTVGETA
+1406 LDGVPTVGETV

-1441 VEDGRVVSQLL
+1441 VEDGRNVSQLL

-1462 YRAYAYAVAADG
+1462 YRVYAYAVAADG

-1481 VNQFKVYNEEGK
+1481 VNRFKIYNEEGK

-1517 MPGEASAGVTV
+1517 MPGEASTGVTV

-1533 SFNSDTDDVI
+1533 RFGSQTDDMT
-1543 IQLTAIG
+1543 IQLIKSG
-1550 ASEPTYETVVYGN
+1550 ESEAAYEAVIQGN
-1563 AASYAIH
+1563 TASYSIE
-1570 GVEAGTYTMKV
+1570 GVSPGTYTMKV

-1592 VTVGDKNVIQN
+1592 VTVSTENVTQDVKIHLKGDINGDGRVNTSDVGKANSHAKGTSTLTGY
-1603 VDLCMLGDVNGDG
+1603 DFACADVNGDG
-1616 DVNSNDY
+1616 KVNTSDVGKINSHAKGTNK
-1623 AMLKNYVQCRSP
+1623 LW
-1635 LTEEQKKIA
+1635 
-1644 DINGDGAVDAFDAIQ
+1644 
-1659 LDLYLH
+1659 
-1665 GVVDI
+1665 
-1670 NGK
+1670 

>member
-1 MSNTKQAKPK
+1 MSNTKQTKPK
-11 RLLSLFLALTMVL
+11 RLLSLLLTLAMVL
-24 GMFPVMSMTASAEEM
+24 GMLPAMSLTASAYSGSGTEDNPYVVT
-39 TYIKHVDIQ
+39 TYD
-48 MTAPKAGMT
+48 
-57 AEEYAATIGVDNK
+57 
-70 HELSYNNLV
+70 ELRECMQS
-79 VDKLYC
+79 
-85 YRVDDSSFAQVGT
+85 T
-98 DVSSFVEGGVYQCF
+98 P
-112 VDIVM
+112 
-117 NDDTG
+117 
-122 YQFEHDDS
+122 
-130 EITVLVNGQT
+130 
-140 LDNYDYDRETGYVA
+140 DYDTR
-154 GFDNDGYTLTYTLYF
+154 
-169 TATSL
+169 
-174 NGCGTKD
+174 
-181 DPYIVTAY
+181 
-189 DDLRDLV
+189 
-196 VNAPSGGT
+196 
-204 QYIKL
+204 YIKL
-209 GSDIISSD
+209 GEDI
-217 TNNNYS
+217 TNSTNASKN
-223 LTLSAFGNQ
+223 A
-232 NVVLDLAGYTLKRSA
+232 LDLTSPYQTVILDLNGYTLKRAESA
-247 NSTDTAF
+247 TDWGVF
-254 IDIKGG
+254 MLSIGNL
-260 SMTINDSV
+260 TIQDSSSA
-268 GTGKVIGDLSRY
+268 GTGKVVSEITGATYKNAIYVSSSGNLSIEGG
-280 TGPFLIRVLNDGK
+280 TFESTESAIRTQGGTTV
-293 LTINGGQYENKGTGD
+293 INGGTYRTSYVSALFQSGT
-308 VVRIEAP
+308 VTVN
-315 KGGSVTINGGTFLD
+315 GGSFSGTNGSAIAVNSDADVTINGCTA
-329 PPKSDS
+329 
-335 YDVYTLFYRS
+335 S
-345 GDLDINGGIFY
+345 GEIGVNGGGSIWNF
-356 GWIYNERLDDYN
+356 IP
-368 VWITNCTVYG
+368 TTST
-378 MLRNNGA
+378 
-385 AWGVGEYGL
+385 
-394 KYYMPEAAV
+394 
-403 VTVNGEILS
+403 VTVNGAAVNRTGDTLSGEIIITKNVTTGTGS
-412 NTDTSSIYGETI
+412 GTEGD
-424 VVYTPVGIN
+424 
-433 GNPYI
+433 PYI
-438 VTDYEELLELMKSTP
+438 VTDYDELLELMKNTP
-453 NNTTRYIKLGSD
+453 YNTTRYIKLGSD

-474 TALNLSNDFQ
+474 TALNLSNALQ

-498 GITADSGIV
+498 GITTDAGV
-507 NLRIGSLTI
+507 VQLLIGSLTI

-574 INGGTFISTK
+574 INGGTFINTK
-584 AGGSAATFE
+584 AGGSGATFE
-593 MGNVTV
+593 LGNVTV
-599 DGGTFITNDGDPNAG
+599 DGGTFITSDDDPDAG

-621 NANVIFHSCT
+621 RANVTFHSCT
-631 AIGGPRGT
+631 AIGGPRGIIT
-639 IAFNGTKIPEGYFYY
+639 LNGTKIPEGYFYY
-654 ATTIDGKSAGVVMP
+654 ATTIDGRSAMVVMP

-676 PIFVNNFD
+676 PIFVSNFD

-689 HRAPTDGT
+689 HSAPTDGT

-711 ETNYI
+711 ETYYI
-716 YGVEVVN
+716 YGVEVNN

-737 VRLYNDD
+737 VRLDQDD

-765 ITEQPVYE
+765 ITKGP

-826 PAKGTYNVE
+826 PAEGTYNVE

-848 YDSLYNARKADN
+848 YDSLYNARKAGN

-878 QSTGS
+878 QATGS

-916 EGYTIEITPAAKIS
+916 KGYTIEITPAAKIS

-945 VNFTATA
+945 VDFTATA
-952 TATGAEK
+952 TATGAEMR
-959 TNVRW
+959 NVRW

-1000 TANSTMTVTVNG
+1000 TTNSTMTVTVNG
-1012 QKGFL
+1012 KKGFL

-1024 VDCSYCFDAA
+1024 VDCCYCFDAA
-1034 YPAPVITTQPT
+1034 YPAPVITTQPA
-1045 YNTNINEGE
+1045 YNININEGE

-1077 TDYVLEKQF
+1077 TDYVLEKQI
-1086 LHYQEGTQNT
+1086 LHYREGTQNT

-1122 YTDTNEAHINVLPVE
+1122 YTDSDESYINVLPVE

-1149 ENKKHLAYNGNG
+1149 ENKKYLAYNNYG
-1161 WATYLPY
+1161 WAAYLPY

-1216 TITVSSSVTA
+1216 TITVSGSVTA

-1248 GWNGKG
+1248 GWTGKG

-1269 YTVENCTVNITGCI
+1269 YTVENCTVNITGRI
-1283 NVSSS
+1283 DVLTS

-1310 TNYSK
+1310 ANYSK
-1315 TITVMGDSNLTLMG
+1315 TITVMGDSSLTLKG
-1329 KDGGKAANLYP
+1329 KGGGKAANLYP

-1370 ANAWTDPTTEPN
+1370 AYAWTDPTTEPN

-1387 YISMRTQNEN
+1387 YISIRTQDEN

-1406 IDGVPTVGETA
+1406 LDGVPTVGETV

-1462 YRAYAYAVAADG
+1462 YRVYAYAVAVDG

-1481 VNQFKVYNEEGK
+1481 VNRFKIYNEEGK

-1502 DRNRGDYANFYVEFT
+1502 DGNRGDYANFYVEFT

-1533 SFNSDTDDVI
+1533 SFNSDTDDVT
-1543 IQLTAIG
+1543 IQLIESG
-1550 ASEPTYETVVYGN
+1550 ASKAAYEAVIQGN
-1563 AASYAIH
+1563 TASYSIA
-1570 GVEAGTYTMKV
+1570 GVAPGTYTMKV
-1581 MKQNHVTREYT
+1581 MKQNHVTREYEIT
-1592 VTVGDKNVIQN
+1592 VEGGDVELDVKIHLKGDINGDGVIN
-1603 VDLCMLGDVNGDG
+1603 IKDKRLIYYHMNDSANKLTEYAFDVGDVNGDG
-1616 DVNSNDY
+1616 VINIKD
-1623 AMLKNYVQCRSP
+1623 
-1635 LTEEQKKIA
+1635 KKLIY
-1644 DINGDGAVDAFDAIQ
+1644 NHMSGTS
-1659 LDLYLH
+1659 LWS
-1665 GVVDI
+1665 
-1670 NGK
+1670 

>member
-1 MSNTKQAKPK
+1 MSNTKKAKPK
-11 RLLSLFLALTMVL
+11 RLLSLLLTLAMVL
-24 GMFPVMSMTASAEEM
+24 GMLPVMSMTA
-39 TYIKHVDIQ
+39 
-48 MTAPKAGMT
+48 
-57 AEEYAATIGVDNK
+57 
-70 HELSYNNLV
+70 
-79 VDKLYC
+79 
-85 YRVDDSSFAQVGT
+85 FAYSGSGT
-98 DVSSFVEGGVYQCF
+98 EG
-112 VDIVM
+112 D
-117 NDDTG
+117 
-122 YQFEHDDS
+122 
-130 EITVLVNGQT
+130 
-140 LDNYDYDRETGYVA
+140 
-154 GFDNDGYTLTYTLYF
+154 
-169 TATSL
+169 
-174 NGCGTKD
+174 
-181 DPYIVTAY
+181 
-189 DDLRDLV
+189 
-196 VNAPSGGT
+196 
-204 QYIKL
+204 
-209 GSDIISSD
+209 
-217 TNNNYS
+217 
-223 LTLSAFGNQ
+223 
-232 NVVLDLAGYTLKRSA
+232 
-247 NSTDTAF
+247 
-254 IDIKGG
+254 
-260 SMTINDSV
+260 
-268 GTGKVIGDLSRY
+268 
-280 TGPFLIRVLNDGK
+280 
-293 LTINGGQYENKGTGD
+293 
-308 VVRIEAP
+308 
-315 KGGSVTINGGTFLD
+315 
-329 PPKSDS
+329 
-335 YDVYTLFYRS
+335 
-345 GDLDINGGIFY
+345 
-356 GWIYNERLDDYN
+356 
-368 VWITNCTVYG
+368 
-378 MLRNNGA
+378 
-385 AWGVGEYGL
+385 
-394 KYYMPEAAV
+394 
-403 VTVNGEILS
+403 
-412 NTDTSSIYGETI
+412 
-424 VVYTPVGIN
+424 
-433 GNPYI
+433 PYI

-453 NNTTRYIKLGSD
+453 DNTTRYIKLGSD

-474 TALNLSNDFQ
+474 TALNLSNALQ

-498 GITADSGIV
+498 GITTDAGV
-507 NLRIGSLTI
+507 VQLLIGSLTI

-535 GQATVYVSSGGKL
+535 GQATVYVSSSGKL

-561 YPEAIW
+561 YPDAIW

-574 INGGTFISTK
+574 INGGTFINTK
-584 AGGSAATFE
+584 AGGSGATFE
-593 MGNVTV
+593 RGNVTV

-614 FGIYVGG
+614 FGLYVGDI
-621 NANVIFHSCT
+621 ANVILHSCT
-631 AIGGPRGT
+631 VIGGPRGT
-639 IAFNGTKIPEGYFYY
+639 IVLNGTKIPEGYFYY
-654 ATTIDGKSAGVVMP
+654 ATTIDGKSAIVVMP
-668 NDGTSKDK
+668 NNGTSKDK
-676 PIFVNNFD
+676 PIFVSNFY

-689 HRAPTDGT
+689 HGAPTDGT

-711 ETNYI
+711 EKNYI
-716 YGVEVVN
+716 YGVEVDN

-737 VRLYNDD
+737 VRLNHDD

-765 ITEQPVYE
+765 ITEGH

-848 YDSLYNARKADN
+848 YDSLYNARKAGN

-878 QSTGS
+878 QATGS

-945 VNFTATA
+945 VDFTATA
-952 TATGAEK
+952 TATGAEMR
-959 TNVRW
+959 NVRW

-1000 TANSTMTVTVNG
+1000 TTNSTMTVTVNG
-1012 QKGFL
+1012 KKGFL

-1024 VDCSYCFDAA
+1024 VDCCYCFDAA
-1034 YPAPVITTQPT
+1034 YPAPVITTQPA
-1045 YNTNINEGE
+1045 YNININEGE

-1077 TDYVLEKQF
+1077 TDYVLEKQI
-1086 LHYQEGTQNT
+1086 LNYREGTQNT

-1103 FDYNSRLGHI
+1103 YDYNSRLGHI

-1122 YTDTNEAHINVLPVE
+1122 YTDSDDSYINVLPVE
-1137 YDLWVNGVQVTS
+1137 YDLWVNGEQVTS
-1149 ENKKHLAYNGNG
+1149 ENKRSLAYTYNS
-1161 WATYLPY
+1161 ATGTAATAVYLPY
-1168 KNELRLWDGVK
+1168 KNELRLWEGVE
-1179 ITSGSGERVD
+1179 ITSGSGGRVD

-1194 FLESNPYG
+1194 FLESNSYG

-1216 TITVSSSVTA
+1216 TITVSGSVTA

-1248 GWNGKG
+1248 GWTGKG

-1269 YTVENCTVNITGCI
+1269 YTVENCTVNITGRI
-1283 NVSSS
+1283 EVLTS

-1310 TNYSK
+1310 ANYSK
-1315 TITVMGDSNLTLMG
+1315 TITVMGDSSLTLKG
-1329 KDGGKAANLYP
+1329 KGGGKAANLYP

-1370 ANAWTDPTTEPN
+1370 AYAWTDPTTEPN

-1387 YISMRTQNEN
+1387 YISIRTQDEN

-1406 IDGVPTVGETA
+1406 LDGVPTVGETV

-1462 YRAYAYAVAADG
+1462 YRVYAYAVAADG

-1481 VNQFKVYNEEGK
+1481 VNRFKIYNEEGK

-1502 DRNRGDYANFYVEFT
+1502 DGNRGDYANFYVEFT

-1533 SFNSDTDDVI
+1533 SFNSDTDDVT
-1543 IQLTAIG
+1543 IQLIKSGEPEAAYEAIVKG
-1550 ASEPTYETVVYGN
+1550 DATGYSI
-1563 AASYAIH
+1563 A
-1570 GVEAGTYTMKV
+1570 GVLPGTYTMKV
-1581 MKQNHVTREYT
+1581 MKKNHVTREYT
-1592 VTVGDKNVIQN
+1592 VIVGTVPVVQDVKIHLKGDIDGNGTVTTMDVIRA
-1603 VDLCMLGDVNGDG
+1603 
-1616 DVNSNDY
+1616 NSHARGVTLLTDY
-1623 AMLKNYVQCRSP
+1623 ALKC
-1635 LTEEQKKIA
+1635 A
-1644 DINGDGAVDAFDAIQ
+1644 DVVGTDGTVTTMDVIRINAHAKGTSK
-1659 LDLYLH
+1659 LW
-1665 GVVDI
+1665 
-1670 NGK
+1670 

>member
-24 GMFPVMSMTASAEEM
+24 GLLPAMSMTASA
-39 TYIKHVDIQ
+39 YS
-48 MTAPKAGMT
+48 G
-57 AEEYAATIGVDNK
+57 
-70 HELSYNNLV
+70 S
-79 VDKLYC
+79 
-85 YRVDDSSFAQVGT
+85 GT
-98 DVSSFVEGGVYQCF
+98 EG
-112 VDIVM
+112 D
-117 NDDTG
+117 
-122 YQFEHDDS
+122 
-130 EITVLVNGQT
+130 
-140 LDNYDYDRETGYVA
+140 
-154 GFDNDGYTLTYTLYF
+154 
-169 TATSL
+169 
-174 NGCGTKD
+174 
-181 DPYIVTAY
+181 
-189 DDLRDLV
+189 
-196 VNAPSGGT
+196 
-204 QYIKL
+204 
-209 GSDIISSD
+209 
-217 TNNNYS
+217 
-223 LTLSAFGNQ
+223 
-232 NVVLDLAGYTLKRSA
+232 
-247 NSTDTAF
+247 
-254 IDIKGG
+254 
-260 SMTINDSV
+260 
-268 GTGKVIGDLSRY
+268 
-280 TGPFLIRVLNDGK
+280 
-293 LTINGGQYENKGTGD
+293 
-308 VVRIEAP
+308 
-315 KGGSVTINGGTFLD
+315 
-329 PPKSDS
+329 
-335 YDVYTLFYRS
+335 
-345 GDLDINGGIFY
+345 
-356 GWIYNERLDDYN
+356 
-368 VWITNCTVYG
+368 
-378 MLRNNGA
+378 
-385 AWGVGEYGL
+385 
-394 KYYMPEAAV
+394 
-403 VTVNGEILS
+403 
-412 NTDTSSIYGETI
+412 
-424 VVYTPVGIN
+424 
-433 GNPYI
+433 PYI
-438 VTDYEELLELMKSTP
+438 VTDYDELLDLMKNTP
-453 NNTTRYIKLGSD
+453 DNTTRYIKLGSD

-474 TALNLSNDFQ
+474 TALNLSNALQ

-498 GITADSGIV
+498 GITTDTGV
-507 NLRIGSLTI
+507 VQLLIGSLTI

-529 SVSGGS
+529 SVSGGE
-535 GQATVYVSSGGKL
+535 GQATVYVSSSGKL

-561 YPEAIW
+561 YPDAIW

-574 INGGTFISTK
+574 INGGTFINTK

-593 MGNVTV
+593 LGNVTV
-599 DGGTFITNDGDPNAG
+599 DGGTFITSDDDPDAG

-621 NANVIFHSCT
+621 RANVTFHSCT
-631 AIGGPRGT
+631 AIGGPRGIIT
-639 IAFNGTKIPEGYFYY
+639 LNGTKIPEGYFYY
-654 ATTIDGKSAGVVMP
+654 ATTIDGRSAMVVMP
-668 NDGTSKDK
+668 DDGTSKDK
-676 PIFVNNFD
+676 PIFVSNFD

-689 HRAPTDGT
+689 HSAPTDGT

-711 ETNYI
+711 ETFYI
-716 YGVEVVN
+716 YGVEVDN

-737 VRLYNDD
+737 VRLNHDD

-765 ITEQPVYE
+765 IKEGP

-848 YDSLYNARKADN
+848 YDSLYNARKAGN

-878 QSTGS
+878 QATGS

-916 EGYTIEITPAAKIS
+916 KGYTIEITPAAKIS

-945 VNFTATA
+945 VDFTTTA
-952 TATGAEK
+952 TATGAEMR
-959 TNVRW
+959 NVRW

-1000 TANSTMTVTVNG
+1000 TTNSTMTVTVNG
-1012 QKGFL
+1012 KKGFL

-1024 VDCSYCFDAA
+1024 VDCCYCFDAA
-1034 YPAPVITTQPT
+1034 YPAPVITTQPA
-1045 YNTNINEGE
+1045 YNININEGE

-1077 TDYVLEKQF
+1077 TDYVLEKQI
-1086 LHYQEGTQNT
+1086 LHYKEGTQNT

-1122 YTDTNEAHINVLPVE
+1122 YTDSDESYINVLPVE

-1149 ENKKHLAYNGNG
+1149 ENKKYLAYNNYG
-1161 WATYLPY
+1161 WAAYLPY

-1216 TITVSSSVTA
+1216 TITVSGSVTA

-1248 GWNGKG
+1248 GWTGKG

-1269 YTVENCTVNITGCI
+1269 YTVENCTVNITGRI
-1283 NVSSS
+1283 DVLTS

-1297 ATAPSASSYAINA
+1297 ATAPSASYAINA

-1315 TITVMGDSNLTLMG
+1315 TITVMGDSSLTLKG
-1329 KDGGKAANLYP
+1329 KGGGKAANLYP

-1355 TSVFLD
+1355 TVVRLD
-1361 ATSPDGSNG
+1361 ATSPDGT
-1370 ANAWTDPTTEPN
+1370 NAQAWADATTEPN

-1387 YISMRTQNEN
+1387 YISIRTQDEI
-1397 TPVGMVQFK
+1397 TPVGLVQFK
-1406 IDGVPTVGETA
+1406 IDGKPTVGETA

-1432 EATEYAWWL
+1432 ETFEYAWWL
-1441 VEDGRVVSQLL
+1441 VEDGKVVSQLF

-1462 YRAYAYAVAADG
+1462 YRVYAYAVAADG

-1481 VNQFKVYNEEGK
+1481 VNRFKIYNEEGK
-1493 VVDTPYGTI
+1493 VVDIPYGTI
-1502 DRNRGDYANFYVEFT
+1502 DGNRGDYANFYVEFT

-1533 SFNSDTDDVI
+1533 SFNSETDDVT
-1543 IQLTAIG
+1543 IQLIASG
-1550 ASEPTYETVVYGN
+1550 ASGPAYETIVKGN
-1563 AASYAIH
+1563 STNYSID

-1581 MKQNHVTREYT
+1581 MKNNHVTREYT
-1592 VTVGDKNVIQN
+1592 ITVGSSNVTQDVKIH
-1603 VDLCMLGDVNGDG
+1603 LIGDINGDG
-1616 DVNSNDY
+1616 SVLASDNTLMMRHIRKTSLLTGY
-1623 AMLKNYVQCRSP
+1623 QFQC
-1635 LTEEQKKIA
+1635 A
-1644 DINGDGAVDAFDAIQ
+1644 DINGDGKVLASDNTLMMRHIRKTA
-1659 LDLYLH
+1659 LLW
-1665 GVVDI
+1665 
-1670 NGK
+1670 

>member
-1 MSNTKQAKPK
+1 MSNTKKAKPK
-11 RLLSLFLALTMVL
+11 RLLSLLLTLVMALGL
-24 GMFPVMSMTASAEEM
+24 LPAMSLTASA
-39 TYIKHVDIQ
+39 YS
-48 MTAPKAGMT
+48 G
-57 AEEYAATIGVDNK
+57 
-70 HELSYNNLV
+70 S
-79 VDKLYC
+79 
-85 YRVDDSSFAQVGT
+85 GT
-98 DVSSFVEGGVYQCF
+98 EG
-112 VDIVM
+112 D
-117 NDDTG
+117 
-122 YQFEHDDS
+122 
-130 EITVLVNGQT
+130 
-140 LDNYDYDRETGYVA
+140 
-154 GFDNDGYTLTYTLYF
+154 
-169 TATSL
+169 
-174 NGCGTKD
+174 
-181 DPYIVTAY
+181 
-189 DDLRDLV
+189 
-196 VNAPSGGT
+196 
-204 QYIKL
+204 
-209 GSDIISSD
+209 
-217 TNNNYS
+217 
-223 LTLSAFGNQ
+223 
-232 NVVLDLAGYTLKRSA
+232 
-247 NSTDTAF
+247 
-254 IDIKGG
+254 
-260 SMTINDSV
+260 
-268 GTGKVIGDLSRY
+268 
-280 TGPFLIRVLNDGK
+280 
-293 LTINGGQYENKGTGD
+293 
-308 VVRIEAP
+308 
-315 KGGSVTINGGTFLD
+315 
-329 PPKSDS
+329 
-335 YDVYTLFYRS
+335 
-345 GDLDINGGIFY
+345 
-356 GWIYNERLDDYN
+356 
-368 VWITNCTVYG
+368 
-378 MLRNNGA
+378 
-385 AWGVGEYGL
+385 
-394 KYYMPEAAV
+394 
-403 VTVNGEILS
+403 
-412 NTDTSSIYGETI
+412 
-424 VVYTPVGIN
+424 
-433 GNPYI
+433 PYI
-438 VTDYEELLELMKSTP
+438 VTDYDELLDLMKNTP
-453 NNTTRYIKLGSD
+453 DNTTRYIKLGSD

-474 TALNLSNDFQ
+474 TALNLSNALQ

-498 GITADSGIV
+498 GTTTDTGV
-507 NLRIGSLTI
+507 VQLLIGSLTI

-561 YPEAIW
+561 YPDAIW

-574 INGGTFISTK
+574 INGGTFINTK

-593 MGNVTV
+593 LGNVTV
-599 DGGTFITNDGDPNAG
+599 DGGTFITSDDDPDAG

-621 NANVIFHSCT
+621 RANVTFHSCT
-631 AIGGPRGT
+631 AIGGPRGIIT
-639 IAFNGTKIPEGYFYY
+639 LNGTKIPEGYFYY
-654 ATTIDGKSAGVVMP
+654 ATTIDGRSAMVVMP
-668 NDGTSKDK
+668 DDGTSKDK
-676 PIFVNNFD
+676 PIFVSNFD

-689 HRAPTDGT
+689 HSAPTDGT

-711 ETNYI
+711 ETYYI
-716 YGVEVVN
+716 YGVEVNN

-737 VRLYNDD
+737 VRLDQDD

-765 ITEQPVYE
+765 ITKGP

-848 YDSLYNARKADN
+848 YDSLYNARKAGN

-878 QSTGS
+878 QATGS

-916 EGYTIEITPAAKIS
+916 KGYTIEITPAAKIS

-945 VNFTATA
+945 VDFTATA
-952 TATGAEK
+952 TATGAEMR
-959 TNVRW
+959 NVRW

-1000 TANSTMTVTVNG
+1000 TTNSTMTVTVNG
-1012 QKGFL
+1012 KKGFL

-1024 VDCSYCFDAA
+1024 VDCCYCFDAA
-1034 YPAPVITTQPT
+1034 YPAPVITTQPA
-1045 YNTNINEGE
+1045 YNININEGE

-1077 TDYVLEKQF
+1077 TDYVLEKQI
-1086 LHYQEGTQNT
+1086 LHYREGTQNT

-1122 YTDTNEAHINVLPVE
+1122 YTDSDESYINVLPVE

-1149 ENKKHLAYNGNG
+1149 ENKKYLAYNNYG
-1161 WATYLPY
+1161 WAAYLPY

-1216 TITVSSSVTA
+1216 TITVSGSVTA

-1248 GWNGKG
+1248 GWTGKG

-1269 YTVENCTVNITGCI
+1269 YTVENCTVNITGRI
-1283 NVSSS
+1283 DVLTS

-1310 TNYSK
+1310 ANYSK
-1315 TITVMGDSNLTLMG
+1315 TITVMGDSSLTLKG
-1329 KDGGKAANLYP
+1329 KGGGKAANLYP

-1370 ANAWTDPTTEPN
+1370 AYAWTDPTTEPN

-1387 YISMRTQNEN
+1387 YISIRTQDEN

-1406 IDGVPTVGETA
+1406 LDGVPTVGETV

-1462 YRAYAYAVAADG
+1462 YRVYAYAVAADG

-1481 VNQFKVYNEEGK
+1481 VNRFKIYNEEGK

-1502 DRNRGDYANFYVEFT
+1502 DGNRGDYANFYVEFT

-1533 SFNSDTDDVI
+1533 SFNSDTDDVT
-1543 IQLTAIG
+1543 IQLIASG
-1550 ASEPTYETVVYGN
+1550 ASEPAYETIVKGN
-1563 AASYAIH
+1563 TANYSIA
-1570 GVEAGTYTMKV
+1570 GVLPGTYTMKV

-1592 VTVGDKNVIQN
+1592 VIVGTNPVVQDVKIHLKGDIDGNGTVTTMDY
-1603 VDLCMLGDVNGDG
+1603 MR
-1616 DVNSNDY
+1616 VNSHAKGITLLTDY
-1623 AMLKNYVQCRSP
+1623 ALKC
-1635 LTEEQKKIA
+1635 A
-1644 DINGDGAVDAFDAIQ
+1644 DVVGTDGKVTTMDAMRVNAHARGTAK
-1659 LDLYLH
+1659 LW
-1665 GVVDI
+1665 
-1670 NGK
+1670 

>member
-1 MSNTKQAKPK
+1 MEKIKKAKPK
-11 RLLSLFLALTMVL
+11 RLLSLFLTLAMVL
-24 GMFPVMSMTASAEEM
+24 GMLPAAGLTALAYSGNGTEE
-39 TYIKHVDIQ
+39 
-48 MTAPKAGMT
+48 
-57 AEEYAATIGVDNK
+57 N
-70 HELSYNNLV
+70 
-79 VDKLYC
+79 
-85 YRVDDSSFAQVGT
+85 
-98 DVSSFVEGGVYQCF
+98 
-112 VDIVM
+112 
-117 NDDTG
+117 
-122 YQFEHDDS
+122 
-130 EITVLVNGQT
+130 
-140 LDNYDYDRETGYVA
+140 
-154 GFDNDGYTLTYTLYF
+154 
-169 TATSL
+169 
-174 NGCGTKD
+174 
-181 DPYIVTAY
+181 
-189 DDLRDLV
+189 
-196 VNAPSGGT
+196 
-204 QYIKL
+204 
-209 GSDIISSD
+209 
-217 TNNNYS
+217 
-223 LTLSAFGNQ
+223 
-232 NVVLDLAGYTLKRSA
+232 
-247 NSTDTAF
+247 
-254 IDIKGG
+254 
-260 SMTINDSV
+260 
-268 GTGKVIGDLSRY
+268 
-280 TGPFLIRVLNDGK
+280 PF
-293 LTINGGQYENKGTGD
+293 
-308 VVRIEAP
+308 
-315 KGGSVTINGGTFLD
+315 
-329 PPKSDS
+329 
-335 YDVYTLFYRS
+335 
-345 GDLDINGGIFY
+345 
-356 GWIYNERLDDYN
+356 
-368 VWITNCTVYG
+368 
-378 MLRNNGA
+378 
-385 AWGVGEYGL
+385 
-394 KYYMPEAAV
+394 
-403 VTVNGEILS
+403 
-412 NTDTSSIYGETI
+412 
-424 VVYTPVGIN
+424 
-433 GNPYI
+433 I
-438 VTDYEELLELMKSTP
+438 VTDYDELLELMKNTP
-453 NNTTRYIKLGSD
+453 DNTTRYIKLGSD

-474 TALNLSNDFQ
+474 TALNLSNALQ

-498 GITADSGIV
+498 GITTDTGV
-507 NLRIGSLTI
+507 VELLVGSLTI

-535 GQATVYVSSGGKL
+535 GQATVYVSSSGKL

-574 INGGTFISTK
+574 INGGTFINTK
-584 AGGSAATFE
+584 AGGSGATFE
-593 MGNVTV
+593 QGNVTV
-599 DGGTFITNDGDPNAG
+599 DGGTFITNDDDPDAG

-621 NANVIFHSCT
+621 SANVTFHSCT
-631 AIGGPRGT
+631 AIGGPRGI
-639 IAFNGTKIPEGYFYY
+639 IALNGTKIPEGYFYY
-654 ATTIDGKSAGVVMP
+654 ATTIDGKSAIVVMP
-668 NDGTSKDK
+668 NNGTSKDK
-676 PIFVNNFD
+676 PIFVSNFD

-689 HRAPTDGT
+689 HSAPTDGT

-711 ETNYI
+711 ETFYI
-716 YGVEVVN
+716 YGVEVDN

-737 VRLYNDD
+737 VRLVADD

-765 ITEQPVYE
+765 ITEGQ

-848 YDSLYNARKADN
+848 YDSLYNARKAGN

-878 QSTGS
+878 QTTGS

-916 EGYTIEITPAAKIS
+916 KGYTIEITPVAKIS

-945 VNFTATA
+945 VDFTATA
-952 TATGAEK
+952 TATGAEMR
-959 TNVRW
+959 NVRW

-1000 TANSTMTVTVNG
+1000 TTNSTMTVTVNG
-1012 QKGFL
+1012 KKGFL

-1024 VDCSYCFDAA
+1024 VDCCYCFDAA
-1034 YPAPVITTQPT
+1034 YPAPVITTQPA
-1045 YNTNINEGE
+1045 YNININEGE

-1077 TDYVLEKQF
+1077 TDYVLEKQI
-1086 LHYQEGTQNT
+1086 LHYKEGTQNT

-1122 YTDTNEAHINVLPVE
+1122 YTDSDESYINVLPVE

-1149 ENKKHLAYNGNG
+1149 ENKKYLAYNNYG
-1161 WATYLPY
+1161 WAAYLPY

-1216 TITVSSSVTA
+1216 TITVSGSVTA

-1248 GWNGKG
+1248 GWTGKG

-1269 YTVENCTVNITGCI
+1269 YTVENCTVNITGRI
-1283 NVSSS
+1283 DVLTS

-1310 TNYSK
+1310 ANYSK
-1315 TITVMGDSNLTLMG
+1315 TITVMGDSSLTLKG
-1329 KDGGKAANLYP
+1329 KGGGKAANLYP

-1370 ANAWTDPTTEPN
+1370 AYAWTDPTTEPN

-1387 YISMRTQNEN
+1387 YISIRTQDEN

-1406 IDGVPTVGETA
+1406 LDGVPTVGETV

-1462 YRAYAYAVAADG
+1462 YRVYAYAVAADG

-1481 VNQFKVYNEEGK
+1481 VNRFKIYNEEGK

-1502 DRNRGDYANFYVEFT
+1502 DGNRGDYANFYVEFT

-1533 SFNSDTDDVI
+1533 SFNSDTDDVT
-1543 IQLTAIG
+1543 IQLIASG
-1550 ASEPTYETVVYGN
+1550 ASEAAYEAVVQGN
-1563 AASYAIH
+1563 TANYSISN
-1570 GVEAGTYTMKV
+1570 VEPGTYTMKV
-1581 MKQNHVTREYT
+1581 IKNDHVTCEYT
-1592 VTVGDKNVIQN
+1592 VTVGTENVTQDVKIY
-1603 VDLCMLGDVNGDG
+1603 LLGDINTDG
-1616 DVNSNDY
+1616 ARNAADLTKLKKALLGTETVNSNEKVRYDIKTDDEINIID
-1623 AMLKNYVQCRSP
+1623 LVR
-1635 LTEEQKKIA
+1635 LKKIIS
-1644 DINGDGAVDAFDAIQ
+1644 D
-1659 LDLYLH
+1659 
-1665 GVVDI
+1665 
-1670 NGK
+1670 

>member
-24 GMFPVMSMTASAEEM
+24 GLLPAMSMTASA
-39 TYIKHVDIQ
+39 YS
-48 MTAPKAGMT
+48 G
-57 AEEYAATIGVDNK
+57 
-70 HELSYNNLV
+70 S
-79 VDKLYC
+79 
-85 YRVDDSSFAQVGT
+85 GT
-98 DVSSFVEGGVYQCF
+98 EG
-112 VDIVM
+112 D
-117 NDDTG
+117 
-122 YQFEHDDS
+122 
-130 EITVLVNGQT
+130 
-140 LDNYDYDRETGYVA
+140 
-154 GFDNDGYTLTYTLYF
+154 
-169 TATSL
+169 
-174 NGCGTKD
+174 
-181 DPYIVTAY
+181 
-189 DDLRDLV
+189 
-196 VNAPSGGT
+196 
-204 QYIKL
+204 
-209 GSDIISSD
+209 
-217 TNNNYS
+217 
-223 LTLSAFGNQ
+223 
-232 NVVLDLAGYTLKRSA
+232 
-247 NSTDTAF
+247 
-254 IDIKGG
+254 
-260 SMTINDSV
+260 
-268 GTGKVIGDLSRY
+268 
-280 TGPFLIRVLNDGK
+280 
-293 LTINGGQYENKGTGD
+293 
-308 VVRIEAP
+308 
-315 KGGSVTINGGTFLD
+315 
-329 PPKSDS
+329 
-335 YDVYTLFYRS
+335 
-345 GDLDINGGIFY
+345 
-356 GWIYNERLDDYN
+356 
-368 VWITNCTVYG
+368 
-378 MLRNNGA
+378 
-385 AWGVGEYGL
+385 
-394 KYYMPEAAV
+394 
-403 VTVNGEILS
+403 
-412 NTDTSSIYGETI
+412 
-424 VVYTPVGIN
+424 
-433 GNPYI
+433 PYI
-438 VTDYEELLELMKSTP
+438 VTDYDELLDLMKNTP
-453 NNTTRYIKLGSD
+453 DNTTRYIKLGSD

-474 TALNLSNDFQ
+474 TALNLSNALQ

-498 GITADSGIV
+498 GTTTDTGV
-507 NLRIGSLTI
+507 VQLLIGSLTI

-529 SVSGGS
+529 SVSGGE
-535 GQATVYVSSGGKL
+535 GQATVYVSSSGKL

-561 YPEAIW
+561 YPDAIW

-574 INGGTFISTK
+574 INGGTFINTK

-593 MGNVTV
+593 LGNVTV
-599 DGGTFITNDGDPNAG
+599 DGGTFITSDDDPDAG

-621 NANVIFHSCT
+621 RANVTFHSCT
-631 AIGGPRGT
+631 AIGGPRGIIT
-639 IAFNGTKIPEGYFYY
+639 LNGTKIPEGYFYY
-654 ATTIDGKSAGVVMP
+654 ATTIDGRSAMVVMP
-668 NDGTSKDK
+668 DDGTSKDK
-676 PIFVNNFD
+676 PIFVSNFD

-689 HRAPTDGT
+689 HSAPTDGT

-711 ETNYI
+711 ETFYI
-716 YGVEVVN
+716 YGVEVDN

-737 VRLYNDD
+737 VRLNHDD

-765 ITEQPVYE
+765 IKEGP

-848 YDSLYNARKADN
+848 YDSLYNARKAGN

-878 QSTGS
+878 QATGS

-916 EGYTIEITPAAKIS
+916 KGYTIEITPVAKIS

-945 VNFTATA
+945 VDFTATA
-952 TATGAEK
+952 TATGAEMR
-959 TNVRW
+959 NVRW

-1000 TANSTMTVTVNG
+1000 TTNSTMTVTVNG
-1012 QKGFL
+1012 KKGFL

-1024 VDCSYCFDAA
+1024 VDCCYCFDAA
-1034 YPAPVITTQPT
+1034 YPAPVITTQPA
-1045 YNTNINEGE
+1045 YNININEGE

-1077 TDYVLEKQF
+1077 TDYVLEKQI
-1086 LHYQEGTQNT
+1086 LHYREGTQNT

-1122 YTDTNEAHINVLPVE
+1122 YTDSDESYINVLPVE

-1149 ENKKHLAYNGNG
+1149 ENKKYLAYNNYG
-1161 WATYLPY
+1161 WAAYLPY

-1216 TITVSSSVTA
+1216 TITVSGSVTA

-1248 GWNGKG
+1248 GWTGKG

-1269 YTVENCTVNITGCI
+1269 YTVENCTVNITGRI
-1283 NVSSS
+1283 DVLTS

-1297 ATAPSASSYAINA
+1297 ATAPSASYAINA

-1315 TITVMGDSNLTLMG
+1315 TITVMGDSSLTLKG
-1329 KDGGKAANLYP
+1329 KGGGKAANLYP
-1340 EPEYRAQQVLYPAYT
+1340 EPEYRAQKVLYPAYT

-1370 ANAWTDPTTEPN
+1370 AYAWTDPTTEPN

-1387 YISMRTQNEN
+1387 YISIRTQDEN

-1406 IDGVPTVGETA
+1406 LDGVPTVGETV

-1462 YRAYAYAVAADG
+1462 YRVYAYAVAADG

-1481 VNQFKVYNEEGK
+1481 VNRFKIYNEEGK

-1502 DRNRGDYANFYVEFT
+1502 DGNRGDYANFYVEFT

-1533 SFNSDTDDVI
+1533 SFNSETDDVT
-1543 IQLTAIG
+1543 IQLIASG
-1550 ASEPTYETVVYGN
+1550 ASGPAYETIVKGN
-1563 AASYAIH
+1563 STNYSID

-1581 MKQNHVTREYT
+1581 MKNNHVTREYT
-1592 VTVGDKNVIQN
+1592 ITVGSSNVTQDVKIH
-1603 VDLCMLGDVNGDG
+1603 LIGDINGDG
-1616 DVNSNDY
+1616 SVLASDNTLMMRHIRKTSLLTGY
-1623 AMLKNYVQCRSP
+1623 QFQC
-1635 LTEEQKKIA
+1635 A
-1644 DINGDGAVDAFDAIQ
+1644 DINGDGKVLASDNTLMMRHIRKTA
-1659 LDLYLH
+1659 LLW
-1665 GVVDI
+1665 
-1670 NGK
+1670 

>member
-1 MSNTKQAKPK
+1 MKK
-11 RLLSLFLALTMVL
+11 RTNKLLSLLLTLVMVL
-24 GMFPVMSMTASAEEM
+24 GLLPAMSMTASA
-39 TYIKHVDIQ
+39 YS
-48 MTAPKAGMT
+48 G
-57 AEEYAATIGVDNK
+57 
-70 HELSYNNLV
+70 S
-79 VDKLYC
+79 
-85 YRVDDSSFAQVGT
+85 GT
-98 DVSSFVEGGVYQCF
+98 EG
-112 VDIVM
+112 D
-117 NDDTG
+117 
-122 YQFEHDDS
+122 
-130 EITVLVNGQT
+130 
-140 LDNYDYDRETGYVA
+140 
-154 GFDNDGYTLTYTLYF
+154 
-169 TATSL
+169 
-174 NGCGTKD
+174 
-181 DPYIVTAY
+181 
-189 DDLRDLV
+189 
-196 VNAPSGGT
+196 
-204 QYIKL
+204 
-209 GSDIISSD
+209 
-217 TNNNYS
+217 
-223 LTLSAFGNQ
+223 
-232 NVVLDLAGYTLKRSA
+232 
-247 NSTDTAF
+247 
-254 IDIKGG
+254 
-260 SMTINDSV
+260 
-268 GTGKVIGDLSRY
+268 
-280 TGPFLIRVLNDGK
+280 
-293 LTINGGQYENKGTGD
+293 
-308 VVRIEAP
+308 
-315 KGGSVTINGGTFLD
+315 
-329 PPKSDS
+329 
-335 YDVYTLFYRS
+335 
-345 GDLDINGGIFY
+345 
-356 GWIYNERLDDYN
+356 
-368 VWITNCTVYG
+368 
-378 MLRNNGA
+378 
-385 AWGVGEYGL
+385 
-394 KYYMPEAAV
+394 
-403 VTVNGEILS
+403 
-412 NTDTSSIYGETI
+412 
-424 VVYTPVGIN
+424 
-433 GNPYI
+433 PYI
-438 VTDYEELLELMKSTP
+438 VTDYDELLDLMKNTP
-453 NNTTRYIKLGSD
+453 DNTTRYIKLGSD

-474 TALNLSNDFQ
+474 TALNLSNALQ

-498 GITADSGIV
+498 GTTTDTGV
-507 NLRIGSLTI
+507 VQLLIGSLTI

-529 SVSGGS
+529 SVSGGE
-535 GQATVYVSSGGKL
+535 GQATVYVSSSGKL

-561 YPEAIW
+561 YPDAIW

-574 INGGTFISTK
+574 INGGTFINTK
-584 AGGSAATFE
+584 AGGSGATFE
-593 MGNVTV
+593 LGNVTV
-599 DGGTFITNDGDPNAG
+599 DGGTFITSDDDPDAG

-621 NANVIFHSCT
+621 RANVTFHSCT
-631 AIGGPRGT
+631 AIGGPRGIIT
-639 IAFNGTKIPEGYFYY
+639 LNGTKIPEGYFYY
-654 ATTIDGKSAGVVMP
+654 ATTIDGRSAMVVMP

-676 PIFVNNFD
+676 PIFVSNFD

-689 HRAPTDGT
+689 HSAPTDGT

-711 ETNYI
+711 ETFYI
-716 YGVEVVN
+716 YGVEVDN

-737 VRLYNDD
+737 VRLIADD

-765 ITEQPVYE
+765 ITEGQ

-826 PAKGTYNVE
+826 PAEGTYNVE

-848 YDSLYNARKADN
+848 YDSLYNARKAGN

-878 QSTGS
+878 QATGS

-916 EGYTIEITPAAKIS
+916 KGYTIEITPVAKIS

-945 VNFTATA
+945 VDFTATA
-952 TATGAEK
+952 TATGAEMR
-959 TNVRW
+959 NVRW

-976 DVFKEGHAYMIV
+976 DFFKEGHAYMIV

-1000 TANSTMTVTVNG
+1000 TTNSTMTVTVNG
-1012 QKGFL
+1012 KKGFL

-1024 VDCSYCFDAA
+1024 VDCCYCFDAA
-1034 YPAPVITTQPT
+1034 YPAPVITTQPA
-1045 YNTNINEGE
+1045 YNLNIDEGE

-1077 TDYVLEKQF
+1077 TDYVLEKQI
-1086 LHYQEGTQNT
+1086 LYYQEGTQNT

-1103 FDYNSRLGHI
+1103 YDYNSRLGHI

-1122 YTDTNEAHINVLPVE
+1122 YTDSDDSYINVLPVE

-1149 ENKKHLAYNGNG
+1149 ENKRSLAYTDNS
-1161 WATYLPY
+1161 ATGTAATAVYLPY
-1168 KNELRLWDGVK
+1168 KNELRLWDGVE

-1194 FLESNPYG
+1194 YIPSNVFG

-1216 TITVSSSVTA
+1216 TIKVSGSVTSNA
-1226 DPYAINILKSAD
+1226 SYAINILKSDD

-1248 GWNGKG
+1248 GWNGKD
-1254 TDTLTTANYPFRNGA
+1254 TDTLNINNYPFRNGA

-1297 ATAPSASSYAINA
+1297 ATAPSSSSYAINA

-1329 KDGGKAANLYP
+1329 KNGGKAANLYP

-1361 ATSPDGSNG
+1361 ATSPTGSNG
-1370 ANAWTDPTTEPN
+1370 ANAWTDPKTEPN

-1387 YISMRTQNEN
+1387 YISIRTQDEN

-1406 IDGVPTVGETA
+1406 LDGVPTVGETA

-1432 EATEYAWWL
+1432 ETFEYAWWL

-1481 VNQFKVYNEEGK
+1481 VNRFKVYKEDGT
-1493 VVDTPYGTI
+1493 VADTQYSTVE
-1502 DRNRGDYANFYVEFT
+1502 RNWGDHANFYAEFT

-1533 SFNSDTDDVI
+1533 SFNSDTDDVT
-1543 IQLTAIG
+1543 IQLIESG
-1550 ASEPTYETVVYGN
+1550 ASEAAYEAVVKGN
-1563 AASYAIH
+1563 TASYSIA
-1570 GVEAGTYTMKV
+1570 GVESGTYTMKV

-1592 VTVGDKNVIQN
+1592 ITVSAENVTQDVKIC
-1603 VDLCMLGDVNGDG
+1603 LLGDVTGDG
-1616 DVNSNDY
+1616 KVNLKDWNRIYQHYDNSNVLTDY
-1623 AMLKNYVQCRSP
+1623 ALACGDV
-1635 LTEEQKKIA
+1635 T
-1644 DINGDGAVDAFDAIQ
+1644 GDGKVNLKDWNRVYQHYDNSKP
-1659 LDLYLH
+1659 LW
-1665 GVVDI
+1665 
-1670 NGK
+1670 

>member
-1 MSNTKQAKPK
+1 MSNTKQTKPK
-11 RLLSLFLALTMVL
+11 RLLSLLLTLAMVL
-24 GMFPVMSMTASAEEM
+24 GMLPAMSMTA
-39 TYIKHVDIQ
+39 
-48 MTAPKAGMT
+48 
-57 AEEYAATIGVDNK
+57 
-70 HELSYNNLV
+70 
-79 VDKLYC
+79 
-85 YRVDDSSFAQVGT
+85 FA
-98 DVSSFVEGGVYQCF
+98 
-112 VDIVM
+112 
-117 NDDTG
+117 
-122 YQFEHDDS
+122 
-130 EITVLVNGQT
+130 
-140 LDNYDYDRETGYVA
+140 
-154 GFDNDGYTLTYTLYF
+154 
-169 TATSL
+169 
-174 NGCGTKD
+174 
-181 DPYIVTAY
+181 
-189 DDLRDLV
+189 
-196 VNAPSGGT
+196 
-204 QYIKL
+204 
-209 GSDIISSD
+209 
-217 TNNNYS
+217 YS
-223 LTLSAFGNQ
+223 
-232 NVVLDLAGYTLKRSA
+232 
-247 NSTDTAF
+247 
-254 IDIKGG
+254 
-260 SMTINDSV
+260 
-268 GTGKVIGDLSRY
+268 GTG
-280 TGPFLIRVLNDGK
+280 T
-293 LTINGGQYENKGTGD
+293 EN
-308 VVRIEAP
+308 
-315 KGGSVTINGGTFLD
+315 
-329 PPKSDS
+329 
-335 YDVYTLFYRS
+335 
-345 GDLDINGGIFY
+345 
-356 GWIYNERLDDYN
+356 
-368 VWITNCTVYG
+368 
-378 MLRNNGA
+378 
-385 AWGVGEYGL
+385 
-394 KYYMPEAAV
+394 
-403 VTVNGEILS
+403 
-412 NTDTSSIYGETI
+412 
-424 VVYTPVGIN
+424 
-433 GNPYI
+433 NPYI

-453 NNTTRYIKLGSD
+453 DNTTRYIKLGSD

-474 TALNLSNDFQ
+474 TALNLSNALQ

-498 GITADSGIV
+498 GLTTDTGV
-507 NLRIGSLTI
+507 VDLRIGNLTI

-574 INGGTFISTK
+574 INGGTFINTK
-584 AGGSAATFE
+584 AGGSGATFE
-593 MGNVTV
+593 LGNVTV
-599 DGGTFITNDGDPNAG
+599 DGGTFITSDDDPDAG

-621 NANVIFHSCT
+621 RANVTFHSCT
-631 AIGGPRGT
+631 AIGGPRGIIT
-639 IAFNGTKIPEGYFYY
+639 LNGTKIPEGYFYY
-654 ATTIDGKSAGVVMP
+654 ATTIDGRSAMVVMP
-668 NDGTSKDK
+668 DDGTSKDK
-676 PIFVNNFD
+676 PIFVSNFD

-689 HRAPTDGT
+689 HSAPTDGT

-711 ETNYI
+711 ETYYI
-716 YGVEVVN
+716 YGVEVNN

-737 VRLYNDD
+737 VRLDQDD

-765 ITEQPVYE
+765 ITKGP

-848 YDSLYNARKADN
+848 YDSLYNARKAGN

-878 QSTGS
+878 QATGS

-916 EGYTIEITPAAKIS
+916 KGYTIEITPAAKIS

-945 VNFTATA
+945 VDFTATA
-952 TATGAEK
+952 TATGAEMR
-959 TNVRW
+959 NVRW

-1000 TANSTMTVTVNG
+1000 TTNSTMTVTVNG
-1012 QKGFL
+1012 KKGFL

-1024 VDCSYCFDAA
+1024 VDCCYCFDAA
-1034 YPAPVITTQPT
+1034 YPAPVITTQPA
-1045 YNTNINEGE
+1045 YNININEGE

-1077 TDYVLEKQF
+1077 TDYVLEKQI
-1086 LHYQEGTQNT
+1086 LHYREGTQNT

-1122 YTDTNEAHINVLPVE
+1122 YTDSDESYINVLPVE

-1149 ENKKHLAYNGNG
+1149 ENKKYLAYNNYG
-1161 WATYLPY
+1161 WAAYLPY

-1216 TITVSSSVTA
+1216 TITVSGSVTA

-1248 GWNGKG
+1248 GWTGKG

-1269 YTVENCTVNITGCI
+1269 YTVENCTVNITGRI
-1283 NVSSS
+1283 DVLTS

-1310 TNYSK
+1310 ANYSK
-1315 TITVMGDSNLTLMG
+1315 TITVMGDSSLTLKG
-1329 KDGGKAANLYP
+1329 KGGGKAANLYP

-1370 ANAWTDPTTEPN
+1370 AYAWTDPTTEPN

-1387 YISMRTQNEN
+1387 YISIRTQDEN

-1406 IDGVPTVGETA
+1406 LDGVPTVGETV

-1462 YRAYAYAVAADG
+1462 YRVYAYAVAADG

-1481 VNQFKVYNEEGK
+1481 VNRFKIYNEEGK

-1502 DRNRGDYANFYVEFT
+1502 DGNRGDYANFYVEFT

-1533 SFNSDTDDVI
+1533 SFNSDTDDVT
-1543 IQLTAIG
+1543 IQLIASG
-1550 ASEPTYETVVYGN
+1550 ASEPAYETIVKGN
-1563 AASYAIH
+1563 GASYSIA
-1570 GVEAGTYTMKV
+1570 GVLPGTYTMKV
-1581 MKQNHVTREYT
+1581 MKQNHVKREYT
-1592 VTVGDKNVIQN
+1592 VIVGTNPVVQDVEIW
-1603 VDLCMLGDVNGDG
+1603 LLGDVTGD
-1616 DVNSNDY
+1616 
-1623 AMLKNYVQCRSP
+1623 
-1635 LTEEQKKIA
+1635 
-1644 DINGDGAVDAFDAIQ
+1644 
-1659 LDLYLH
+1659 

-1670 NGK
+1670 SDATQIKRKYNGKTSIFGSADAETETYRLIVANVYSSDDSIDITDAAQIKRYYNGKSSIFDSIP

>member
-1 MSNTKQAKPK
+1 MKAKTKLHK
-11 RLLSLFLALTMVL
+11 LLSILLCLVMVL
-24 GMFPVMSMTASAEEM
+24 GMLPAMSMTA
-39 TYIKHVDIQ
+39 
-48 MTAPKAGMT
+48 
-57 AEEYAATIGVDNK
+57 
-70 HELSYNNLV
+70 
-79 VDKLYC
+79 
-85 YRVDDSSFAQVGT
+85 FAYSGSGT
-98 DVSSFVEGGVYQCF
+98 EG
-112 VDIVM
+112 D
-117 NDDTG
+117 
-122 YQFEHDDS
+122 
-130 EITVLVNGQT
+130 
-140 LDNYDYDRETGYVA
+140 
-154 GFDNDGYTLTYTLYF
+154 
-169 TATSL
+169 
-174 NGCGTKD
+174 
-181 DPYIVTAY
+181 
-189 DDLRDLV
+189 
-196 VNAPSGGT
+196 
-204 QYIKL
+204 
-209 GSDIISSD
+209 
-217 TNNNYS
+217 
-223 LTLSAFGNQ
+223 
-232 NVVLDLAGYTLKRSA
+232 
-247 NSTDTAF
+247 
-254 IDIKGG
+254 
-260 SMTINDSV
+260 
-268 GTGKVIGDLSRY
+268 
-280 TGPFLIRVLNDGK
+280 
-293 LTINGGQYENKGTGD
+293 
-308 VVRIEAP
+308 
-315 KGGSVTINGGTFLD
+315 
-329 PPKSDS
+329 
-335 YDVYTLFYRS
+335 
-345 GDLDINGGIFY
+345 
-356 GWIYNERLDDYN
+356 
-368 VWITNCTVYG
+368 
-378 MLRNNGA
+378 
-385 AWGVGEYGL
+385 
-394 KYYMPEAAV
+394 
-403 VTVNGEILS
+403 
-412 NTDTSSIYGETI
+412 
-424 VVYTPVGIN
+424 
-433 GNPYI
+433 PYI

-453 NNTTRYIKLGSD
+453 DNTTRYIKLGSD

-474 TALNLSNDFQ
+474 TALNLSNALQ

-498 GITADSGIV
+498 GITTDTGV
-507 NLRIGSLTI
+507 VELLIGSLTI

-535 GQATVYVSSGGKL
+535 GQATVYVSSSGKL

-574 INGGTFISTK
+574 INGGTFIDTK

-593 MGNVTV
+593 QGNVTV
-599 DGGTFITNDGDPNAG
+599 DGGTFITDDGDPDAG
-614 FGIYVGG
+614 FGLYVGST
-621 NANVIFHSCT
+621 ANVILHSCT
-631 AIGGPRGT
+631 VIGGPRG
-639 IAFNGTKIPEGYFYY
+639 IISLNGTKIPEGYFYY
-654 ATTIDGKSAGVVMP
+654 ATTIDGKSAIVVMP

-676 PIFVNNFD
+676 PIFVSNFD

-689 HRAPTDGT
+689 YGAPTDGT

-711 ETNYI
+711 ETFYI
-716 YGVEVVN
+716 YGVEVNN

-737 VRLYNDD
+737 VRLIADD

-765 ITEQPVYE
+765 ITEGQ

-826 PAKGTYNVE
+826 PAEGTYNVE

-848 YDSLYNARKADN
+848 YDSLYNARKAGN

-878 QSTGS
+878 QATGS

-916 EGYTIEITPAAKIS
+916 KGYTIEITPVAKIS

-945 VNFTATA
+945 VDFTATA
-952 TATGAEK
+952 TATGAEMR
-959 TNVRW
+959 NVRW

-976 DVFKEGHAYMIV
+976 DFFKEGHAYMIV

-1000 TANSTMTVTVNG
+1000 TTNSTMTVTVNG
-1012 QKGFL
+1012 KKGFL

-1024 VDCSYCFDAA
+1024 VDCCYCFDAA
-1034 YPAPVITTQPT
+1034 YPAPVITTQPA
-1045 YNTNINEGE
+1045 YNININEGE

-1077 TDYVLEKQF
+1077 TDYVLEKQI
-1086 LHYQEGTQNT
+1086 LHYKEGTQNT

-1122 YTDTNEAHINVLPVE
+1122 YTDSDESYINVLPVE

-1149 ENKKHLAYNGNG
+1149 ENKKYLAYNNYG
-1161 WATYLPY
+1161 WAAYLPY

-1216 TITVSSSVTA
+1216 TITVSGSVTA

-1248 GWNGKG
+1248 GWTGKG

-1283 NVSSS
+1283 DVLTS

-1310 TNYSK
+1310 ANYSK
-1315 TITVMGDSNLTLMG
+1315 TITVMGDSSLTLKG
-1329 KDGGKAANLYP
+1329 KGGGKAANLYP

-1370 ANAWTDPTTEPN
+1370 AYAWTDPTTEPN

-1387 YISMRTQNEN
+1387 YISIRTQDEN

-1406 IDGVPTVGETA
+1406 LDGVPTVGETV

-1432 EATEYAWWL
+1432 EATEYAWLL

-1462 YRAYAYAVAADG
+1462 YRVYAYAVAADG

-1481 VNQFKVYNEEGK
+1481 VNRFKIYNEEGK

-1533 SFNSDTDDVI
+1533 SFNSDTDDVT
-1543 IQLTAIG
+1543 IQLIESG
-1550 ASEPTYETVVYGN
+1550 ASEAAYEAVIQGN
-1563 AASYAIH
+1563 TASYSIA
-1570 GVEAGTYTMKV
+1570 GVAPGTYTMKV

-1592 VTVGDKNVIQN
+1592 VTVGAENVTQDVKIC
-1603 VDLCMLGDVNGDG
+1603 LLGDVNGDG
-1616 DVNSNDY
+1616 TINAKDKKIIYGHINDSSTELTGYIFDVGDVN
-1623 AMLKNYVQCRSP
+1623 K
-1635 LTEEQKKIA
+1635 
-1644 DINGDGAVDAFDAIQ
+1644 DGA
-1659 LDLYLH
+1659 
-1665 GVVDI
+1665 I
-1670 NGK
+1670 NAKDKKLIFGHISGTSLWS

>member
-11 RLLSLFLALTMVL
+11 RLLSLFLVLVMVL
-24 GMFPVMSMTASAEEM
+24 GMLPAMSMTASA
-39 TYIKHVDIQ
+39 YS
-48 MTAPKAGMT
+48 G
-57 AEEYAATIGVDNK
+57 
-70 HELSYNNLV
+70 S
-79 VDKLYC
+79 
-85 YRVDDSSFAQVGT
+85 GT
-98 DVSSFVEGGVYQCF
+98 EG
-112 VDIVM
+112 D
-117 NDDTG
+117 
-122 YQFEHDDS
+122 
-130 EITVLVNGQT
+130 
-140 LDNYDYDRETGYVA
+140 
-154 GFDNDGYTLTYTLYF
+154 
-169 TATSL
+169 
-174 NGCGTKD
+174 
-181 DPYIVTAY
+181 
-189 DDLRDLV
+189 
-196 VNAPSGGT
+196 
-204 QYIKL
+204 
-209 GSDIISSD
+209 
-217 TNNNYS
+217 
-223 LTLSAFGNQ
+223 
-232 NVVLDLAGYTLKRSA
+232 
-247 NSTDTAF
+247 
-254 IDIKGG
+254 
-260 SMTINDSV
+260 
-268 GTGKVIGDLSRY
+268 
-280 TGPFLIRVLNDGK
+280 
-293 LTINGGQYENKGTGD
+293 
-308 VVRIEAP
+308 
-315 KGGSVTINGGTFLD
+315 
-329 PPKSDS
+329 
-335 YDVYTLFYRS
+335 
-345 GDLDINGGIFY
+345 
-356 GWIYNERLDDYN
+356 
-368 VWITNCTVYG
+368 
-378 MLRNNGA
+378 
-385 AWGVGEYGL
+385 
-394 KYYMPEAAV
+394 
-403 VTVNGEILS
+403 
-412 NTDTSSIYGETI
+412 
-424 VVYTPVGIN
+424 
-433 GNPYI
+433 PYI

-453 NNTTRYIKLGSD
+453 DNTTRYIKLGSD

-474 TALNLSNDFQ
+474 TALNLSNALQ

-498 GITADSGIV
+498 GLTTDTGV
-507 NLRIGSLTI
+507 VDLRIGNLTI

-529 SVSGGS
+529 SVSGGE

-574 INGGTFISTK
+574 INGGTFINTK
-584 AGGSAATFE
+584 AGGSGATFE
-593 MGNVTV
+593 LGNVTV
-599 DGGTFITNDGDPNAG
+599 DGGTFITSDDDPDAG

-621 NANVIFHSCT
+621 RANVTFHSCT
-631 AIGGPRGT
+631 AIGGPRGIIT
-639 IAFNGTKIPEGYFYY
+639 LNGTKIPEGYFYY
-654 ATTIDGKSAGVVMP
+654 ATTIDGRSAMVVMP
-668 NDGTSKDK
+668 DDGTSKDK
-676 PIFVNNFD
+676 PIFVSNFD

-689 HRAPTDGT
+689 HSAPTDGT

-711 ETNYI
+711 ETYYI
-716 YGVEVVN
+716 YGVEVNN

-737 VRLYNDD
+737 VRLDQDD

-765 ITEQPVYE
+765 ITKGP

-826 PAKGTYNVE
+826 PAEGTYNVE

-848 YDSLYNARKADN
+848 YDSLYNARKAGN

-878 QSTGS
+878 QATGS

-916 EGYTIEITPAAKIS
+916 KGYTIEITPAAKIS

-945 VNFTATA
+945 VDFTATA
-952 TATGAEK
+952 TATGAEMR
-959 TNVRW
+959 NVRW

-1000 TANSTMTVTVNG
+1000 TTNSTMTVTVNG
-1012 QKGFL
+1012 KKGFL

-1024 VDCSYCFDAA
+1024 VDCCYCFDAA
-1034 YPAPVITTQPT
+1034 YPAPVITTQPA
-1045 YNTNINEGE
+1045 YNININEGE

-1077 TDYVLEKQF
+1077 TDYVLEKQI
-1086 LHYQEGTQNT
+1086 LHYREGTQNT

-1122 YTDTNEAHINVLPVE
+1122 YTDSDESYINVLPVE

-1149 ENKKHLAYNGNG
+1149 ENKKYLAYNNYG
-1161 WATYLPY
+1161 WAAYLPY

-1216 TITVSSSVTA
+1216 TITVSGSVTA

-1248 GWNGKG
+1248 GWTGKG

-1269 YTVENCTVNITGCI
+1269 YTVENCTVNITGRI
-1283 NVSSS
+1283 DVLTS

-1310 TNYSK
+1310 ANYSK
-1315 TITVMGDSNLTLMG
+1315 TITVMGDSSLTLKG
-1329 KDGGKAANLYP
+1329 KGGGKAANLYP

-1370 ANAWTDPTTEPN
+1370 AYAWTDPTTEPN

-1387 YISMRTQNEN
+1387 YISIRTQDEN

-1406 IDGVPTVGETA
+1406 LDGVPTVGETV

-1462 YRAYAYAVAADG
+1462 YRVYAYAVAADG

-1481 VNQFKVYNEEGK
+1481 VNRFKIYNEEGK

-1502 DRNRGDYANFYVEFT
+1502 DGNRGDYANFYVEFT

-1533 SFNSDTDDVI
+1533 SFNSDTDDVT
-1543 IQLTAIG
+1543 IQLIESG
-1550 ASEPTYETVVYGN
+1550 ASEAAYE
-1563 AASYAIH
+1563 AIVKGDATGYSIA
-1570 GVEAGTYTMKV
+1570 GVLPGTYTMKV

-1592 VTVGDKNVIQN
+1592 VTVGSSNVVQDVKIW
-1603 VDLCMLGDVNGDG
+1603 LLGDVNGDG
-1616 DVNSNDY
+1616 TINVKDKKLIFNHLNDPSGALTGYALDVGDVNRDGTINVKDKKLIFNH
-1623 AMLKNYVQCRSP
+1623 LKGIS
-1635 LTEEQKKIA
+1635 LWS
-1644 DINGDGAVDAFDAIQ
+1644 
-1659 LDLYLH
+1659 
-1665 GVVDI
+1665 
-1670 NGK
+1670 

>member
-11 RLLSLFLALTMVL
+11 RLLSLFLVLSMML
-24 GMFPVMSMTASAEEM
+24 GMLPAMSLTASA
-39 TYIKHVDIQ
+39 
-48 MTAPKAGMT
+48 ASG
-57 AEEYAATIGVDNK
+57 
-70 HELSYNNLV
+70 S
-79 VDKLYC
+79 
-85 YRVDDSSFAQVGT
+85 
-98 DVSSFVEGGVYQCF
+98 
-112 VDIVM
+112 
-117 NDDTG
+117 
-122 YQFEHDDS
+122 
-130 EITVLVNGQT
+130 
-140 LDNYDYDRETGYVA
+140 
-154 GFDNDGYTLTYTLYF
+154 
-169 TATSL
+169 
-174 NGCGTKD
+174 GTKD
-181 DPYIVTAY
+181 DPYIVTDY
-189 DDLRDLV
+189 D
-196 VNAPSGGT
+196 
-204 QYIKL
+204 
-209 GSDIISSD
+209 
-217 TNNNYS
+217 
-223 LTLSAFGNQ
+223 
-232 NVVLDLAGYTLKRSA
+232 
-247 NSTDTAF
+247 
-254 IDIKGG
+254 
-260 SMTINDSV
+260 
-268 GTGKVIGDLSRY
+268 
-280 TGPFLIRVLNDGK
+280 
-293 LTINGGQYENKGTGD
+293 
-308 VVRIEAP
+308 
-315 KGGSVTINGGTFLD
+315 
-329 PPKSDS
+329 
-335 YDVYTLFYRS
+335 
-345 GDLDINGGIFY
+345 
-356 GWIYNERLDDYN
+356 
-368 VWITNCTVYG
+368 
-378 MLRNNGA
+378 
-385 AWGVGEYGL
+385 
-394 KYYMPEAAV
+394 
-403 VTVNGEILS
+403 
-412 NTDTSSIYGETI
+412 
-424 VVYTPVGIN
+424 
-433 GNPYI
+433 
-438 VTDYEELLELMKSTP
+438 ELLDLMKSTP

-474 TALNLSNDFQ
+474 HALGLENDLQ

-498 GITADSGIV
+498 GLTTDPGV
-507 NLRIGSLTI
+507 VDLRIGNLTI
-516 RDSSSAGT
+516 WDSSSAGT

-535 GQATVYVSSGGKL
+535 GQATVYVSSDGKL
-548 TIENGTFEVTNGT
+548 TIENGTFEITNGT

-639 IAFNGTKIPEGYFYY
+639 IAFNGTKIPEGYFSY
-654 ATTIDGKSAGVVMP
+654 ATTIDGKSAIVVMP

-676 PIFVNNFD
+676 PIFVSNFN

-689 HRAPTDGT
+689 YRAPTDGT

-737 VRLYNDD
+737 VRLYDDD

-848 YDSLYNARKADN
+848 YDSLYNARKAGN

-872 EPGVIK
+872 EPGVLK
-878 QSTGS
+878 QGTGS

-945 VNFTATA
+945 VDFTATA

-964 FDWDENRYLSEG
+964 FDWDENRNLSEG

-1000 TANSTMTVTVNG
+1000 TTNSTMTVTVNG
-1012 QKGFL
+1012 KKGFL

-1034 YPAPVITTQPT
+1034 YPAPVITTQPV

-1077 TDYVLEKQF
+1077 SDYVLEKQF

-1168 KNELRLWDGVK
+1168 KNELRLWDGVE
-1179 ITSGSGERVD
+1179 IRYTAGERVE

-1194 FLESNPYG
+1194 YLDNNYSG

-1208 AGKTAREL
+1208 AGATAREL
-1216 TITVSSSVTA
+1216 KVTVQNNVTVSGSIGIRALT
-1226 DPYAINILKSAD
+1226 SAD
-1238 ADGTASARIV
+1238 AIGTGSIRVV
-1248 GWNGKG
+1248 GWNNSKDE
-1254 TDTLTTANYPFRNGA
+1254 DTLTINCSYPFRDGA
-1269 YTVENCTVNITGCI
+1269 VTIENCTVNITGCI
-1283 NVSSS
+1283 NVSNS

-1297 ATAPSASSYAINA
+1297 ATAPSESSYAINA

-1329 KDGGKAANLYP
+1329 KNGGKAANLYP

-1370 ANAWTDPTTEPN
+1370 AYAWTDPTTEPN

-1387 YISMRTQNEN
+1387 YISIRTQNEN

-1406 IDGVPTVGETA
+1406 LDGVPTVGETA

-1432 EATEYAWWL
+1432 EETVYAWWL
-1441 VEDGRVVSQLL
+1441 VEDGKVVSQLL

-1481 VNQFKVYNEEGK
+1481 VNRFKVYNEEGK

-1502 DRNRGDYANFYVEFT
+1502 DRNGGDYANFYVEFT

-1533 SFNSDTDDVI
+1533 SFNSDTDGVI
-1543 IQLTAIG
+1543 IQLIASG

-1563 AASYAIH
+1563 AASYVIN
-1570 GVEAGTYTMKV
+1570 GVEPGTYTMKV
-1581 MKQNHVTREYT
+1581 MKKNHITREYT

-1616 DVNSNDY
+1616 TVDLTDY
-1623 AMLKNYVQCRSP
+1623 ALIANATVGAIE
-1635 LTEEQKKIA
+1635 LTEVEKIA
-1644 DINGDGAVDAFDAIQ
+1644 ADLNGDGAVDAFDAT
-1659 LDLYLH
+1659 LLNFRLNNYC
-1665 GVVDI
+1665 
-1670 NGK
+1670 

>member
-1 MSNTKQAKPK
+1 MSNTKKAKPK

-24 GMFPVMSMTASAEEM
+24 GLLPAM
-39 TYIKHVDIQ
+39 
-48 MTAPKAGMT
+48 
-57 AEEYAATIGVDNK
+57 
-70 HELSYNNLV
+70 
-79 VDKLYC
+79 
-85 YRVDDSSFAQVGT
+85 
-98 DVSSFVEGGVYQCF
+98 
-112 VDIVM
+112 
-117 NDDTG
+117 
-122 YQFEHDDS
+122 
-130 EITVLVNGQT
+130 
-140 LDNYDYDRETGYVA
+140 
-154 GFDNDGYTLTYTLYF
+154 
-169 TATSL
+169 
-174 NGCGTKD
+174 
-181 DPYIVTAY
+181 
-189 DDLRDLV
+189 
-196 VNAPSGGT
+196 
-204 QYIKL
+204 
-209 GSDIISSD
+209 
-217 TNNNYS
+217 S
-223 LTLSAFGNQ
+223 LTAF
-232 NVVLDLAGYTLKRSA
+232 AYS
-247 NSTDTAF
+247 
-254 IDIKGG
+254 G
-260 SMTINDSV
+260 S
-268 GTGKVIGDLSRY
+268 GTEGD
-280 TGPFLIRVLNDGK
+280 
-293 LTINGGQYENKGTGD
+293 
-308 VVRIEAP
+308 
-315 KGGSVTINGGTFLD
+315 
-329 PPKSDS
+329 
-335 YDVYTLFYRS
+335 
-345 GDLDINGGIFY
+345 
-356 GWIYNERLDDYN
+356 
-368 VWITNCTVYG
+368 
-378 MLRNNGA
+378 
-385 AWGVGEYGL
+385 
-394 KYYMPEAAV
+394 
-403 VTVNGEILS
+403 
-412 NTDTSSIYGETI
+412 
-424 VVYTPVGIN
+424 
-433 GNPYI
+433 PYI

-453 NNTTRYIKLGSD
+453 DNTTRYIKLGSD

-474 TALNLSNDFQ
+474 TALNLSNALQ

-498 GITADSGIV
+498 GTTTDAGV
-507 NLRIGSLTI
+507 VQLLIGSLTI

-561 YPEAIW
+561 YPDAIW

-574 INGGTFISTK
+574 INGGTFINTK

-593 MGNVTV
+593 RGNVTV

-614 FGIYVGG
+614 FGLYVGDI
-621 NANVIFHSCT
+621 ANVILHSCT
-631 AIGGPRGT
+631 VIGGPRGIIT
-639 IAFNGTKIPEGYFYY
+639 LNGTKIPEGYFYY
-654 ATTIDGKSAGVVMP
+654 ATTIDGRSAMVVMP

-676 PIFVNNFD
+676 PIFVSNFD

-689 HRAPTDGT
+689 HSAPTDGT

-711 ETNYI
+711 ETFYI
-716 YGVEVVN
+716 YGVEVDN

-737 VRLYNDD
+737 VRLIADD

-765 ITEQPVYE
+765 ITEGQ

-848 YDSLYNARKADN
+848 YDSLYNARKAGN

-878 QSTGS
+878 QATGS

-916 EGYTIEITPAAKIS
+916 EGYTIEITPVAKIS

-945 VNFTATA
+945 VDFTATA
-952 TATGAEK
+952 TATGAEMR
-959 TNVRW
+959 NVRW

-1000 TANSTMTVTVNG
+1000 TTNSTMTVTVNG
-1012 QKGFL
+1012 KKGFL

-1024 VDCSYCFDAA
+1024 VDCCYCFDAA
-1034 YPAPVITTQPT
+1034 YPAPVITTQPA
-1045 YNTNINEGE
+1045 YNININEGE

-1077 TDYVLEKQF
+1077 TDYVLEKQI
-1086 LHYQEGTQNT
+1086 LHYKEGTQNT

-1122 YTDTNEAHINVLPVE
+1122 YTDSDESYINVLPVE

-1149 ENKKHLAYNGNG
+1149 ENKKYLAYNNYG
-1161 WATYLPY
+1161 WAAYLPY

-1216 TITVSSSVTA
+1216 TITVSGSVTA

-1248 GWNGKG
+1248 GWTGKG

-1269 YTVENCTVNITGCI
+1269 YTVENCTVNITGRI
-1283 NVSSS
+1283 DVLTS

-1310 TNYSK
+1310 ANYSK
-1315 TITVMGDSNLTLMG
+1315 TITVMGDSNLTLKG
-1329 KDGGKAANLYP
+1329 KGGGKAANLYP

-1370 ANAWTDPTTEPN
+1370 AYAWTDPTTEPN

-1387 YISMRTQNEN
+1387 YISIRTQDEN

-1406 IDGVPTVGETA
+1406 LDGVPTVGETV

-1462 YRAYAYAVAADG
+1462 YRVYAYAVAADG

-1481 VNQFKVYNEEGK
+1481 VNRFKIYNEEGK

-1502 DRNRGDYANFYVEFT
+1502 DENRGDYANFYVEFT

-1533 SFNSDTDDVI
+1533 SFNSDTDDVT
-1543 IQLTAIG
+1543 IQLIESG
-1550 ASEPTYETVVYGN
+1550 ASEAAYEAVIQGN
-1563 AASYAIH
+1563 TASYSIA
-1570 GVEAGTYTMKV
+1570 GVAPGTYTMKV

-1592 VTVGDKNVIQN
+1592 VIVGTNPVVQDVEIW
-1603 VDLCMLGDVNGDG
+1603 LLGDVTGDGKVNMKDINMLYDHFNKVNLLTDYAFLCG
-1616 DVNSNDY
+1616 DVNADG
-1623 AMLKNYVQCRSP
+1623 
-1635 LTEEQKKIA
+1635 KINIK
-1644 DINGDGAVDAFDAIQ
+1644 DVNK
-1659 LDLYLH
+1659 
-1665 GVVDI
+1665 VVDHF
-1670 NGK
+1670 NKVATLW

>member
-1 MSNTKQAKPK
+1 MSNTKQTKPK
-11 RLLSLFLALTMVL
+11 RLLSLLLTLAMVL
-24 GMFPVMSMTASAEEM
+24 GMLPAMSMTA
-39 TYIKHVDIQ
+39 
-48 MTAPKAGMT
+48 
-57 AEEYAATIGVDNK
+57 
-70 HELSYNNLV
+70 
-79 VDKLYC
+79 
-85 YRVDDSSFAQVGT
+85 FA
-98 DVSSFVEGGVYQCF
+98 
-112 VDIVM
+112 
-117 NDDTG
+117 
-122 YQFEHDDS
+122 
-130 EITVLVNGQT
+130 
-140 LDNYDYDRETGYVA
+140 
-154 GFDNDGYTLTYTLYF
+154 
-169 TATSL
+169 
-174 NGCGTKD
+174 
-181 DPYIVTAY
+181 
-189 DDLRDLV
+189 
-196 VNAPSGGT
+196 
-204 QYIKL
+204 
-209 GSDIISSD
+209 
-217 TNNNYS
+217 YS
-223 LTLSAFGNQ
+223 
-232 NVVLDLAGYTLKRSA
+232 
-247 NSTDTAF
+247 
-254 IDIKGG
+254 
-260 SMTINDSV
+260 
-268 GTGKVIGDLSRY
+268 GTG
-280 TGPFLIRVLNDGK
+280 T
-293 LTINGGQYENKGTGD
+293 EN
-308 VVRIEAP
+308 
-315 KGGSVTINGGTFLD
+315 
-329 PPKSDS
+329 
-335 YDVYTLFYRS
+335 
-345 GDLDINGGIFY
+345 
-356 GWIYNERLDDYN
+356 
-368 VWITNCTVYG
+368 
-378 MLRNNGA
+378 
-385 AWGVGEYGL
+385 
-394 KYYMPEAAV
+394 
-403 VTVNGEILS
+403 
-412 NTDTSSIYGETI
+412 
-424 VVYTPVGIN
+424 
-433 GNPYI
+433 NPYI

-453 NNTTRYIKLGSD
+453 DNTTRYIKLGSD

-474 TALNLSNDFQ
+474 TALNLSNALQ

-498 GITADSGIV
+498 GITTDAGV
-507 NLRIGSLTI
+507 VQLLIGSLTI

-574 INGGTFISTK
+574 INGGTFINTK
-584 AGGSAATFE
+584 AGGSGATFE
-593 MGNVTV
+593 LGNVTV
-599 DGGTFITNDGDPNAG
+599 DGGTFITSDDDPDAG
-614 FGIYVGG
+614 FGIYVGSR
-621 NANVIFHSCT
+621 ANVTFHSCT
-631 AIGGPRGT
+631 AIGGPRGIIT
-639 IAFNGTKIPEGYFYY
+639 LNGTKIPEGYFYY
-654 ATTIDGKSAGVVMP
+654 ATTIDGRSAMVVMP
-668 NDGTSKDK
+668 DDGTSKDK
-676 PIFVNNFD
+676 PIFVSNFD

-689 HRAPTDGT
+689 HSAPTDGT

-711 ETNYI
+711 ETFYI
-716 YGVEVVN
+716 YGVEVDN

-737 VRLYNDD
+737 VRLDQDD

-765 ITEQPVYE
+765 ITEGQ

-826 PAKGTYNVE
+826 PAEGTYNVE

-848 YDSLYNARKADN
+848 YDSLYNARKAGN

-878 QSTGS
+878 QATGS

-916 EGYTIEITPAAKIS
+916 KGYTIEITPAAKIS

-945 VNFTATA
+945 VDFTATA
-952 TATGAEK
+952 TATGAEMR
-959 TNVRW
+959 NVRW

-1000 TANSTMTVTVNG
+1000 TTNSTMTVTVNG
-1012 QKGFL
+1012 KKGFL

-1024 VDCSYCFDAA
+1024 VDCCYCFDAA
-1034 YPAPVITTQPT
+1034 YPAPVITTQPA
-1045 YNTNINEGE
+1045 YNININEGE

-1077 TDYVLEKQF
+1077 TDYVLEKQI
-1086 LHYQEGTQNT
+1086 LHYKEGTQNT

-1122 YTDTNEAHINVLPVE
+1122 YTDSDESYINVLPVE

-1149 ENKKHLAYNGNG
+1149 ENKKYLAYNNYG
-1161 WATYLPY
+1161 WAAYLPY

-1216 TITVSSSVTA
+1216 TITVSGSVTA

-1248 GWNGKG
+1248 GWTGKG

-1269 YTVENCTVNITGCI
+1269 YTVENCTVNITGRI
-1283 NVSSS
+1283 DVLTS

-1310 TNYSK
+1310 ANYSK
-1315 TITVMGDSNLTLMG
+1315 TITVMGDSSLTLKG
-1329 KDGGKAANLYP
+1329 KGGGKAANLYP

-1370 ANAWTDPTTEPN
+1370 AYAWTDPTTEPN

-1387 YISMRTQNEN
+1387 YISIRTQDEN

-1406 IDGVPTVGETA
+1406 LDGVPTVGETV

-1462 YRAYAYAVAADG
+1462 YRVYAYAVAADG

-1481 VNQFKVYNEEGK
+1481 VNRFKIYNEEGK

-1502 DRNRGDYANFYVEFT
+1502 DGNRGDYANFYVEFT

-1533 SFNSDTDDVI
+1533 SFNSDTDDVT
-1543 IQLTAIG
+1543 IQLIASG
-1550 ASEPTYETVVYGN
+1550 ASEPAYETIVKGN
-1563 AASYAIH
+1563 TANCAISN
-1570 GVEAGTYTMKV
+1570 VEPGTYTMQV
-1581 MKQNHVTREYT
+1581 MKQNHVTRKYT
-1592 VTVGDKNVIQN
+1592 VIVGTNPVVQDVKIH
-1603 VDLCMLGDVNGDG
+1603 LLGDVTGDG
-1616 DVNSNDY
+1616 KVNAIDLSRVK
-1623 AMLKNYVQCRSP
+1623 AHISQSKP
-1635 LTEEQKKIA
+1635 LTDAYLLQCA
-1644 DINGDGAVDAFDAIQ
+1644 NVAGSGSTINAVDLSRIKAHITQ
-1659 LDLYLH
+1659 TKPLW
-1665 GVVDI
+1665 
-1670 NGK
+1670 

>member
-24 GMFPVMSMTASAEEM
+24 GLLPAMSMTASA
-39 TYIKHVDIQ
+39 YS
-48 MTAPKAGMT
+48 G
-57 AEEYAATIGVDNK
+57 
-70 HELSYNNLV
+70 S
-79 VDKLYC
+79 
-85 YRVDDSSFAQVGT
+85 GT
-98 DVSSFVEGGVYQCF
+98 EG
-112 VDIVM
+112 D
-117 NDDTG
+117 
-122 YQFEHDDS
+122 
-130 EITVLVNGQT
+130 
-140 LDNYDYDRETGYVA
+140 
-154 GFDNDGYTLTYTLYF
+154 
-169 TATSL
+169 
-174 NGCGTKD
+174 
-181 DPYIVTAY
+181 
-189 DDLRDLV
+189 
-196 VNAPSGGT
+196 
-204 QYIKL
+204 
-209 GSDIISSD
+209 
-217 TNNNYS
+217 
-223 LTLSAFGNQ
+223 
-232 NVVLDLAGYTLKRSA
+232 
-247 NSTDTAF
+247 
-254 IDIKGG
+254 
-260 SMTINDSV
+260 
-268 GTGKVIGDLSRY
+268 
-280 TGPFLIRVLNDGK
+280 
-293 LTINGGQYENKGTGD
+293 
-308 VVRIEAP
+308 
-315 KGGSVTINGGTFLD
+315 
-329 PPKSDS
+329 
-335 YDVYTLFYRS
+335 
-345 GDLDINGGIFY
+345 
-356 GWIYNERLDDYN
+356 
-368 VWITNCTVYG
+368 
-378 MLRNNGA
+378 
-385 AWGVGEYGL
+385 
-394 KYYMPEAAV
+394 
-403 VTVNGEILS
+403 
-412 NTDTSSIYGETI
+412 
-424 VVYTPVGIN
+424 
-433 GNPYI
+433 PYI
-438 VTDYEELLELMKSTP
+438 VTDYDELLDLMKNTP
-453 NNTTRYIKLGSD
+453 DNTTRYIKLGSD

-474 TALNLSNDFQ
+474 TALNLSNALQ

-498 GITADSGIV
+498 GTTTDTGV
-507 NLRIGSLTI
+507 VQLLIGSLTI

-529 SVSGGS
+529 SVSGGE
-535 GQATVYVSSGGKL
+535 GQATVYVSSSGKL

-561 YPEAIW
+561 YPDAIW

-574 INGGTFISTK
+574 INGGTFINTK

-593 MGNVTV
+593 LGNVTV
-599 DGGTFITNDGDPNAG
+599 DGGTFITSDDDPDAG

-621 NANVIFHSCT
+621 RANVTFHSCT
-631 AIGGPRGT
+631 AIGGPRGIIT
-639 IAFNGTKIPEGYFYY
+639 LNGTKIPEGYFYY
-654 ATTIDGKSAGVVMP
+654 ATTIDGRSAMVVMP
-668 NDGTSKDK
+668 NDETSKDK
-676 PIFVNNFD
+676 PIFVSNFD

-689 HRAPTDGT
+689 HSAPTDGT

-711 ETNYI
+711 ETFYI
-716 YGVEVVN
+716 YGVEVDN

-737 VRLYNDD
+737 VRLNHDD

-765 ITEQPVYE
+765 IKEGP

-848 YDSLYNARKADN
+848 YDSLYNARKAGN

-878 QSTGS
+878 QATGS

-916 EGYTIEITPAAKIS
+916 KGYTIEITPAAKIS

-945 VNFTATA
+945 VDFTATA
-952 TATGAEK
+952 TATGAEMR
-959 TNVRW
+959 NVRW

-1000 TANSTMTVTVNG
+1000 TTNSTMTVTVNG
-1012 QKGFL
+1012 KKGFL

-1024 VDCSYCFDAA
+1024 VDCCYCFDAA
-1034 YPAPVITTQPT
+1034 YPAPVITTQPA
-1045 YNTNINEGE
+1045 YNININEGE

-1077 TDYVLEKQF
+1077 TDYVLEKQI
-1086 LHYQEGTQNT
+1086 LHYREGTQNT

-1122 YTDTNEAHINVLPVE
+1122 YTDSDESYINVLPVE

-1149 ENKKHLAYNGNG
+1149 ENKKYLAYNNYG
-1161 WATYLPY
+1161 WAAYLPY

-1216 TITVSSSVTA
+1216 TITVSGSVTA

-1248 GWNGKG
+1248 GWTGKG

-1269 YTVENCTVNITGCI
+1269 YTVENCTVNITGRI
-1283 NVSSS
+1283 DVLTS

-1297 ATAPSASSYAINA
+1297 ATAPSASYAINA

-1315 TITVMGDSNLTLMG
+1315 TITVMGDSSLTLKG
-1329 KDGGKAANLYP
+1329 KGGGKAANLYP

-1355 TSVFLD
+1355 TVVRLD
-1361 ATSPDGSNG
+1361 ATSPDGT
-1370 ANAWTDPTTEPN
+1370 NAQAWADATTEPN

-1387 YISMRTQNEN
+1387 YISIRTQDEI
-1397 TPVGMVQFK
+1397 TPVGLVQFK
-1406 IDGVPTVGETA
+1406 IDGKPTVGETA

-1432 EATEYAWWL
+1432 ETFEYAWWL
-1441 VEDGRVVSQLL
+1441 VEDGKVVSQLF

-1462 YRAYAYAVAADG
+1462 YRVYAYAVAADG

-1481 VNQFKVYNEEGK
+1481 VNRFKIYNEEGK

-1502 DRNRGDYANFYVEFT
+1502 DGNRGDYANFYVEFT

-1533 SFNSDTDDVI
+1533 SFNSETDDVT
-1543 IQLTAIG
+1543 IQLIASG
-1550 ASEPTYETVVYGN
+1550 ASGPAYETIVKGN
-1563 AASYAIH
+1563 STNYSID

-1581 MKQNHVTREYT
+1581 MKNNHVTREYT
-1592 VTVGDKNVIQN
+1592 ITVGSSNVTQDVKIH
-1603 VDLCMLGDVNGDG
+1603 LIGDINGDG
-1616 DVNSNDY
+1616 SVLASDNTLMMRHIRKTSLLTGY
-1623 AMLKNYVQCRSP
+1623 QFQC
-1635 LTEEQKKIA
+1635 A
-1644 DINGDGAVDAFDAIQ
+1644 DINGDGKVLASDNTLMMRHIRKTA
-1659 LDLYLH
+1659 LLW
-1665 GVVDI
+1665 
-1670 NGK
+1670 

>member
-11 RLLSLFLALTMVL
+11 RLLSLFLVLAMVL
-24 GMFPVMSMTASAEEM
+24 GMLPAMNMTA
-39 TYIKHVDIQ
+39 
-48 MTAPKAGMT
+48 
-57 AEEYAATIGVDNK
+57 
-70 HELSYNNLV
+70 
-79 VDKLYC
+79 
-85 YRVDDSSFAQVGT
+85 FA
-98 DVSSFVEGGVYQCF
+98 
-112 VDIVM
+112 
-117 NDDTG
+117 
-122 YQFEHDDS
+122 
-130 EITVLVNGQT
+130 
-140 LDNYDYDRETGYVA
+140 
-154 GFDNDGYTLTYTLYF
+154 
-169 TATSL
+169 
-174 NGCGTKD
+174 
-181 DPYIVTAY
+181 
-189 DDLRDLV
+189 
-196 VNAPSGGT
+196 
-204 QYIKL
+204 
-209 GSDIISSD
+209 
-217 TNNNYS
+217 YS
-223 LTLSAFGNQ
+223 
-232 NVVLDLAGYTLKRSA
+232 
-247 NSTDTAF
+247 
-254 IDIKGG
+254 
-260 SMTINDSV
+260 
-268 GTGKVIGDLSRY
+268 GTG
-280 TGPFLIRVLNDGK
+280 T
-293 LTINGGQYENKGTGD
+293 EN
-308 VVRIEAP
+308 
-315 KGGSVTINGGTFLD
+315 
-329 PPKSDS
+329 
-335 YDVYTLFYRS
+335 
-345 GDLDINGGIFY
+345 
-356 GWIYNERLDDYN
+356 
-368 VWITNCTVYG
+368 
-378 MLRNNGA
+378 
-385 AWGVGEYGL
+385 
-394 KYYMPEAAV
+394 
-403 VTVNGEILS
+403 
-412 NTDTSSIYGETI
+412 
-424 VVYTPVGIN
+424 
-433 GNPYI
+433 NPYI
-438 VTDYEELLELMKSTP
+438 VTDYEELLELMKNTP
-453 NNTTRYIKLGSD
+453 YNTTRYIKLGSD
-465 ISYSASTNG
+465 ISYSGSING
-474 TALNLSNDFQ
+474 HALGLENDFQ

-498 GITADSGIV
+498 GLTTDSGV
-507 NLRIGSLTI
+507 VDLRIGNLTI

-574 INGGTFISTK
+574 INGGTFINTK

-593 MGNVTV
+593 LGNVTV
-599 DGGTFITNDGDPNAG
+599 DGGTFITSDDDPDAG

-621 NANVIFHSCT
+621 RANVTFHSCT
-631 AIGGPRGT
+631 AIGGPRGIIT
-639 IAFNGTKIPEGYFYY
+639 LNGTKIPEGYFYY
-654 ATTIDGKSAGVVMP
+654 ATTIDGRSAMVVMP
-668 NDGTSKDK
+668 DDGTSKDK
-676 PIFVNNFD
+676 PIFVSNFD

-689 HRAPTDGT
+689 HSAPTDGT

-711 ETNYI
+711 ETYYI
-716 YGVEVVN
+716 YGVEVNN

-737 VRLYNDD
+737 VRLDQDD

-765 ITEQPVYE
+765 ITKGP
-773 SSKLLNVIRISGAG
+773 SGKLLNVIRISGAG

-826 PAKGTYNVE
+826 PAEGTYNVE

-848 YDSLYNARKADN
+848 YDSLYNARKAGN

-878 QSTGS
+878 QATGS

-916 EGYTIEITPAAKIS
+916 KGYTIEITPAAKIS

-945 VNFTATA
+945 VDFTATA
-952 TATGAEK
+952 TATGAEMR
-959 TNVRW
+959 NVRW

-1000 TANSTMTVTVNG
+1000 TTNSTMTVTVNDK
-1012 QKGFL
+1012 KGFL

-1024 VDCSYCFDAA
+1024 VDCCYCFDAA
-1034 YPAPVITTQPT
+1034 YPAPVITTQPA
-1045 YNTNINEGE
+1045 YNININEGE

-1077 TDYVLEKQF
+1077 TDYVLEKQI
-1086 LHYQEGTQNT
+1086 LHYREGTQNT

-1122 YTDTNEAHINVLPVE
+1122 YTDSDGSYINVLPVE

-1149 ENKKHLAYNGNG
+1149 ENKKYLAYNNYG
-1161 WATYLPY
+1161 WAAYLPY

-1216 TITVSSSVTA
+1216 TITVSGSVTA

-1248 GWNGKG
+1248 GWTGKG

-1269 YTVENCTVNITGCI
+1269 YTVENCTVNITGRI
-1283 NVSSS
+1283 DVLTS

-1310 TNYSK
+1310 ANYSK
-1315 TITVMGDSNLTLMG
+1315 TITVMGDSSLTLKG
-1329 KDGGKAANLYP
+1329 KGGGKAANLYP

-1370 ANAWTDPTTEPN
+1370 AYAWTDPTTEPN

-1387 YISMRTQNEN
+1387 YISIRTQDEN

-1406 IDGVPTVGETA
+1406 LDGVPTVGETV

-1462 YRAYAYAVAADG
+1462 YRVYAYAVAADG

-1481 VNQFKVYNEEGK
+1481 VNRFKIYNEEGK

-1502 DRNRGDYANFYVEFT
+1502 DGNRGDYANFYVEFT

-1533 SFNSDTDDVI
+1533 SFNSDTDDVT
-1543 IQLTAIG
+1543 IQLIASG
-1550 ASEPTYETVVYGN
+1550 ASEPAYETIVKGN
-1563 AASYAIH
+1563 TASYSIAD
-1570 GVEAGTYTMKV
+1570 VPAGTYTMKV
-1581 MKQNHVTREYT
+1581 MKNNHVAREYT
-1592 VTVGDKNVIQN
+1592 VTVGSSNVVQ
-1603 VDLCMLGDVNGDG
+1603 DVKIH
-1616 DVNSNDY
+1616 
-1623 AMLKNYVQCRSP
+1623 LKG
-1635 LTEEQKKIA
+1635 
-1644 DINGDGAVDAFDAIQ
+1644 DINGDGKVTTKDWNAIYKHISKTE
-1659 LDLYLH
+1659 LLTGYELACAEVTGDGKVTTKDWNALYKH
-1665 GVVDI
+1665 I
-1670 NGK
+1670 NKTEPLW